1 MKCIYCGSEDVIYR
15 KFHHIWE
22 CQDCGESFDPD
33 ERERMTEEIN
43 VFFSYAHDDESFENG
58 AVVVDRLKQLIEE
71 KSGGKIKIWLD
82 TYSIPRNKDWRELIT
97 SGIVES
103 DRFVGFMSRKALRD
117 PGVCRDELGIAVG
130 SRYGIISCVL
140 LEGERTLNPPA
151 EFTERQWIDL
161 SDWKKK
167 RDEGEAEFE
176 RFLNDAADEL
186 IGILRDPETLRFNH
200 EVKKLKESLGI
211 SAVDEM
217 TRIDE
222 LLKFKMTG
230 RGWLEDRIN
239 TWLNDKNG
247 SRVMTLYADPGAGK
261 SLFSAHFQFANPN
274 VIAALACDSR
284 SEEYSQT
291 DKITDRLAY
300 LIALR
305 LPDYRRQLMHILT
318 DKNTLTK
325 TGHDRFNTLIATPLS
340 RVIDGERSAK
350 LIIIDGLDE
359 AKSGALAEF
368 IRSYHDKLKPYIRI
382 LITARPERMLRRQL
396 APSAEFSCTELN
408 LDDYA
413 EMNDADIRQYYEENL
428 EDLLKDRPGCDV
440 FMNRLVEAS
449 SGIFYYAFTILPQLR
464 ESLEKG
470 EPLESMT
477 FPKGLNDLL
486 LKTFLRKF
494 GEPDASGSVEKYN
507 AFVREPLSMVA
518 ASPYALPLKT
528 LQKMQ
533 GWMNARLEDFLRPL
547 ETMLDLSGGFIRL
560 FHKSFTDWLNDSKA
574 SAAFY
579 APQED
584 GIRSL
589 AAACFKAFEQ
599 GTDEMDEY
607 ELANAS
613 RLLRSA
619 GMKKEYEQITDSSE
633 YTSAL
638 KKLAKAYADDRQH
651 ERAAELYLEYARIFK
666 EKCENSGDPDQAHEA
681 VWGNIY
687 ACDALVD
694 MLDYLAAEVAAI
706 AALKIAEKFAKKYP
720 EDPNLQRELCV
731 SYERLGDIAEA
742 RNNYYAAEGYYAKAL
757 EIGKRLAKKY
767 PDDPKMQ
774 RDLSISYNNLGD
786 IAKARNDYNAAE
798 GYYTKALEISEKLAE
813 KYPEDP
819 QMQRDLS
826 VSYNKLGGIAE
837 TRNDYKAV
845 EGYYAKDL
853 EISERLAEKYP
864 EDPQM
869 QRDLSFSYN
878 NLGDIAKARNDYK
891 AAKRYYAKALA
902 IREKLAEKYPEDPQM
917 QRDLSFSY
925 NKLGGIAETRN
936 DYKAAEGYYSKALE
950 IGERFAEKYP
960 DDPGMQRDL
969 SVSYNNLGDIA
980 KARNDY
986 NAAEGYY
993 SKALEIGEK
1002 LAEKYPDD
1010 SQMQRDL
1017 SVSYGRLGGIA
1028 EALNDYKAAEGY
1040 YAKALAIR
1048 EKLAEKYPDDPQMQ
1062 RDLSFSYNNLGN
1074 IAERRNDYKAAEGYY
1089 AKALEI
1095 SEKLAEKYPEDPQM
1109 QRDLSISYNN
1119 LGDIAKARNDY
1130 KAAEGYYAKAL
1141 AIREKLAEKYPED
1154 PQMQRDLSVSYNKL
1168 GGIAETRNDYKA
1180 AEGYY
1185 AKVLEIGKRLA
1196 KKYPED
1202 PNLQRDLSVSYN
1214 KLGGIAET
1222 RNDYKAA
1229 EGYYAKV
1236 LEIGKR
1242 LAKKYPE
1249 DPNLQRDLS
1258 VSYGTLGGI
1267 AETRNDYTVAEGYY
1281 AKALEIGERLAKK
1294 YPEDP
1299 NLQRDLS
1306 VSYNKL
1312 GGIAETRNDYNS
1324 AEGYYAKALEI
1335 GEKLAEKYPDDPQMQ
1350 RDLSV
1355 LYNNLGGIAEAR
1367 NDYKAA
1373 EGYYAKA
1380 LEIRERLAKM
1390 FPGVPMLKDDL
1401 AVSLFKCGTCSA
1413 DGKLSSEQKA
1423 MLRSAAAIW
1432 EELYKQTGYELYAE
1446 RREIAQN
1453 RLNQCSEQGG
1463 KNMEQKKP
1471 GFFAQLREEIRA
1483 YREMRMLIR
1492 MFEIMEKTDRKL
1504 TKVIEEADELI
1515 QSGETDDEE

>member
-43 VFFSYAHDDESFENG
+43 VFFSYAHDDEDFENG

-97 SGIVES
+97 GGIVES

-230 RGWLEDRIN
+230 RGWLENIIN

-305 LPDYRRQLMHILT
+305 LPDYRRQLMYILT
-318 DKNTLTK
+318 DKSTLTK

-428 EDLLKDRPGCDV
+428 EDLLKDRPGRDV
-440 FMNRLVEAS
+440 FMDRLVEAS
-449 SGIFYYAFTILPQLR
+449 SGIFCYAFTILPQLR

-470 EPLESMT
+470 EPLEGMT
-477 FPKGLNDLL
+477 FPKGLNALL

-507 AFVREPLSMVA
+507 EFVREPLSMVA

-533 GWMNARLEDFLRPL
+533 GWTNARLEDFLRPL

-599 GTDEMDEY
+599 GTDEMDTY

-619 GMKKEYEQITDSSE
+619 GMKREYEQLTDSSE

-638 KKLAKAYADDRQH
+638 KELAKAYADDRQH

-666 EKCENSGDPDQAHEA
+666 EKCENSGEPSRAHEA
-681 VWGNIY
+681 VWGSIY
-687 ACDALVD
+687 ACDALRD
-694 MLDYLAAEVAAI
+694 MLDHPAAEVAAN
-706 AALKIAEKFAKKYP
+706 AALEIAEEFAENFP
-720 EDPNLQRELCV
+720 DDPNLQRDLSV
-731 SYERLGDIAEA
+731 SYNKLGDIAKA
-742 RNNYYAAEGYYAKAL
+742 LNDYTAAEGYYAKAL
-757 EIGKRLAKKY
+757 EIG
-767 PDDPKMQ
+767 
-774 RDLSISYNNLGD
+774 
-786 IAKARNDYNAAE
+786 
-798 GYYTKALEISEKLAE
+798 
-813 KYPEDP
+813 
-819 QMQRDLS
+819 
-826 VSYNKLGGIAE
+826 
-837 TRNDYKAV
+837 
-845 EGYYAKDL
+845 
-853 EISERLAEKYP
+853 ERLAEKYP
-864 EDPQM
+864 EDP
-869 QRDLSFSYN
+869 
-878 NLGDIAKARNDYK
+878 NL
-891 AAKRYYAKALA
+891 
-902 IREKLAEKYPEDPQM
+902 
-917 QRDLSFSY
+917 
-925 NKLGGIAETRN
+925 
-936 DYKAAEGYYSKALE
+936 
-950 IGERFAEKYP
+950 
-960 DDPGMQRDL
+960 QRDL
-969 SVSYNNLGDIA
+969 SVSY
-980 KARNDY
+980 
-986 NAAEGYY
+986 E
-993 SKALEIGEK
+993 
-1002 LAEKYPDD
+1002 
-1010 SQMQRDL
+1010 
-1017 SVSYGRLGGIA
+1017 RLGGIA
-1028 EALNDYKAAEGY
+1028 EALNDYKAAQGY
-1040 YAKALAIR
+1040 YAKALGISER
-1048 EKLAEKYPDDPQMQ
+1048 LAEKYPDEPGMQ
-1062 RDLSFSYNNLGN
+1062 RDLSV
-1074 IAERRNDYKAAEGYY
+1074 
-1089 AKALEI
+1089 
-1095 SEKLAEKYPEDPQM
+1095 
-1109 QRDLSISYNN
+1109 SYNN

-1141 AIREKLAEKYPED
+1141 EIGERLAEKYPD
-1154 PQMQRDLSVSYNKL
+1154 
-1168 GGIAETRNDYKA
+1168 
-1180 AEGYY
+1180 
-1185 AKVLEIGKRLA
+1185 
-1196 KKYPED
+1196 D
-1202 PNLQRDLSVSYN
+1202 PNLQRDLSS
-1214 KLGGIAET
+1214 
-1222 RNDYKAA
+1222 
-1229 EGYYAKV
+1229 
-1236 LEIGKR
+1236 
-1242 LAKKYPE
+1242 
-1249 DPNLQRDLS
+1249 
-1258 VSYGTLGGI
+1258 
-1267 AETRNDYTVAEGYY
+1267 
-1281 AKALEIGERLAKK
+1281 
-1294 YPEDP
+1294 
-1299 NLQRDLS
+1299 
-1306 VSYNKL
+1306 
-1312 GGIAETRNDYNS
+1312 
-1324 AEGYYAKALEI
+1324 
-1335 GEKLAEKYPDDPQMQ
+1335 
-1350 RDLSV
+1350 
-1355 LYNNLGGIAEAR
+1355 LYNDLGDIAEAR

-1380 LEIRERLAKM
+1380 LEIGERLAEKYPEDPQMQCDLSVSYERLGNIAKARNDYKAAEGYYAKTLEICEKLAEKYPEDPQMQRNLSVSYERLGDIAETRNDYKAAEGYYSKALEIREKLAEKYPEDPQMQRNLSVSYDRLGDIAKARNDYYAAEGYYAKALEIGERLAEKYPDDPNLQRDLSVSYNKLGDIAEIRNDYKAAEGYYAKSLEIFEKLVEKYPDDPKMQRDLSVSYERLGYIAEVRNDYKAAEGYYAKDLEIRERLAEKYPEDPNLQSDLSVSYNKLGGIAKARNDYKTAEGYYSNDLEISEKLAEKYPGDPQMQRDLSVSYEKLGDIAKARNDYRAAEGYYAKSLEIRERLAEKYPDDPNLQRDLGVSYNKLGDIAKAQNDYKAAEGYYSNDLEIGERLAEKYPDDPNLQRDLSVSYNKLGDIAKARNDYKAAEGYYAKTLEISERLAKM

-1401 AVSLFKCGTCSA
+1401 ALSLFNCGTCSA
-1413 DGKLSSEQKA
+1413 DGELSSEQKA

-1432 EELYKQTGYELYAE
+1432 EELYKQTGYKLYAE
-1446 RREIAQN
+1446 RRELVQKLLN
-1453 RLNQCSEQGG
+1453 RCSE
-1463 KNMEQKKP
+1463 
-1471 GFFAQLREEIRA
+1471 
-1483 YREMRMLIR
+1483 
-1492 MFEIMEKTDRKL
+1492 
-1504 TKVIEEADELI
+1504 
-1515 QSGETDDEE
+1515 

>member
-43 VFFSYAHDDESFENG
+43 VFFSYAHDDKNSENG

-97 SGIVES
+97 GGIVES

-230 RGWLEDRIN
+230 RGWLENIIN

-305 LPDYRRQLMHILT
+305 LPDYRRQLMYILT
-318 DKNTLTK
+318 DKSTLAK

-368 IRSYHDKLKPYIRI
+368 IRSYHDKLKTYIRI

-413 EMNDADIRQYYEENL
+413 ETNDADIRQYYEENL
-428 EDLLKDRPGCDV
+428 EDLLKDRPGRDI

-464 ESLEKG
+464 ESLENG
-470 EPLESMT
+470 EPLEGMT
-477 FPKGLNDLL
+477 FPKGLNALL
-486 LKTFLRKF
+486 LETFLRKF

-533 GWMNARLEDFLRPL
+533 GWTNARLEDFLRPL

-560 FHKSFTDWLNDSKA
+560 FHKSFTDWLNDSEA

-599 GTDEMDEY
+599 GADEMDTY

-619 GMKKEYEQITDSSE
+619 GMKKEYEQLTDSSE

-666 EKCENSGDPDQAHEA
+666 EKCENSGNPDHAHEA

-687 ACDALVD
+687 ACDALRA
-694 MLDYLAAEVAAI
+694 MLDYSAAKVAAI
-706 AALKIAEKFAKKYP
+706 AALKIAEKLAEKFP
-720 EDPNLQRELCV
+720 DDLNLQRDLSTLYERIGDFNKLDKTTFMLNCV
-731 SYERLGDIAEA
+731 SAKIVAGMFPDDPQMQRDLGVSYSKLGDIAIALNDYTAAERYYAKALAISEKLAENCPDDPQMQLDLSVPYNNLGDIAEA
-742 RNNYYAAEGYYAKAL
+742 RNDYSAAEGYYSKAL
-757 EIGKRLAKKY
+757 EIR
-767 PDDPKMQ
+767 
-774 RDLSISYNNLGD
+774 
-786 IAKARNDYNAAE
+786 
-798 GYYTKALEISEKLAE
+798 
-813 KYPEDP
+813 
-819 QMQRDLS
+819 
-826 VSYNKLGGIAE
+826 
-837 TRNDYKAV
+837 
-845 EGYYAKDL
+845 
-853 EISERLAEKYP
+853 ERLAEKYP
-864 EDPQM
+864 EDPQL
-869 QRDLSFSYN
+869 QHYLSVPYN
-878 NLGDIAKARNDYK
+878 NLGDIAEA
-891 AAKRYYAKALA
+891 
-902 IREKLAEKYPEDPQM
+902 
-917 QRDLSFSY
+917 
-925 NKLGGIAETRN
+925 RN
-936 DYKAAEGYYSKALE
+936 DYKAAEGYCSKALVVR
-950 IGERFAEKYP
+950 ERRAEKYP

-969 SVSYNNLGDIA
+969 S
-980 KARNDY
+980 
-986 NAAEGYY
+986 
-993 SKALEIGEK
+993 
-1002 LAEKYPDD
+1002 
-1010 SQMQRDL
+1010 
-1017 SVSYGRLGGIA
+1017 
-1028 EALNDYKAAEGY
+1028 
-1040 YAKALAIR
+1040 
-1048 EKLAEKYPDDPQMQ
+1048 
-1062 RDLSFSYNNLGN
+1062 
-1074 IAERRNDYKAAEGYY
+1074 
-1089 AKALEI
+1089 
-1095 SEKLAEKYPEDPQM
+1095 
-1109 QRDLSISYNN
+1109 ISYNK
-1119 LGDIAKARNDY
+1119 LGDVAKARNDY
-1130 KAAEGYYAKAL
+1130 KAAEGYYAKDL
-1141 AIREKLAEKYPED
+1141 AISEKLAEKYPD
-1154 PQMQRDLSVSYNKL
+1154 
-1168 GGIAETRNDYKA
+1168 
-1180 AEGYY
+1180 
-1185 AKVLEIGKRLA
+1185 
-1196 KKYPED
+1196 D
-1202 PNLQRDLSVSYN
+1202 PNLQRDLSVPYN
-1214 KLGGIAET
+1214 NLGDIAKAL
-1222 RNDYKAA
+1222 NDYTAA
-1229 EGYYAKV
+1229 EGYYAKAF
-1236 LEIGKR
+1236 EISER
-1242 LAKKYPE
+1242 LAEKYPD
-1249 DPNLQRDLS
+1249 DPNLQYDRG
-1258 VSYGTLGGI
+1258 VSYNDLGNI
-1267 AETRNDYTVAEGYY
+1267 AKARNDY
-1281 AKALEIGERLAKK
+1281 K
-1294 YPEDP
+1294 
-1299 NLQRDLS
+1299 
-1306 VSYNKL
+1306 
-1312 GGIAETRNDYNS
+1312 S

-1335 GEKLAEKYPDDPQMQ
+1335 FEKLVEKCPDDPEMQRELSISYNHLGDNAAAQKNHNAAEGYYAKALEIRERLAEKYPDDPNLQ
-1350 RDLSV
+1350 RNRSASYQRLA
-1355 LYNNLGGIAEAR
+1355 GIAETR

-1380 LEIRERLAKM
+1380 LEIRERLAEN
-1390 FPGVPMLKDDL
+1390 FPQVPMLKDDL

-1432 EELYKQTGYELYAE
+1432 EELYKQTGYVGYT
-1446 RREIAQN
+1446 
-1453 RLNQCSEQGG
+1453 
-1463 KNMEQKKP
+1463 
-1471 GFFAQLREEIRA
+1471 LRIMCCRSI
-1483 YREMRMLIR
+1483 LIKS
-1492 MFEIMEKTDRKL
+1492 M
-1504 TKVIEEADELI
+1504 
-1515 QSGETDDEE
+1515 Q

>member
-22 CQDCGESFDPD
+22 CQNCGESFDPD

-43 VFFSYAHDDESFENG
+43 VFFSYAHDDKNSENG

-71 KSGGKIKIWLD
+71 KSDRKIKIWLD

-97 SGIVES
+97 GGIVES

-230 RGWLEDRIN
+230 RGWLENIIN

-318 DKNTLTK
+318 DKSTLAK

-413 EMNDADIRQYYEENL
+413 ETNDADIRQYYEENL
-428 EDLLKDRPGCDV
+428 EDLLKDRPGRDI

-477 FPKGLNDLL
+477 FPKGLNALL
-486 LKTFLRKF
+486 LETFLRKF

-533 GWMNARLEDFLRPL
+533 GWTNARLEDFLRSL

-560 FHKSFTDWLNDSKA
+560 FHKSFTDWLNDSEA

-599 GTDEMDEY
+599 GADEMDTY

-619 GMKKEYEQITDSSE
+619 GMKKEYEQLTDSSE

-687 ACDALVD
+687 ACDALRA
-694 MLDYLAAEVAAI
+694 MLDYSAAEVAAN
-706 AALKIAEKFAKKYP
+706 A
-720 EDPNLQRELCV
+720 
-731 SYERLGDIAEA
+731 
-742 RNNYYAAEGYYAKAL
+742 AL
-757 EIGKRLAKKY
+757 EIA
-767 PDDPKMQ
+767 
-774 RDLSISYNNLGD
+774 
-786 IAKARNDYNAAE
+786 
-798 GYYTKALEISEKLAE
+798 EKLAE
-813 KYPEDP
+813 KFPGDQ

-826 VSYNKLGGIAE
+826 ASYNK
-837 TRNDYKAV
+837 
-845 EGYYAKDL
+845 
-853 EISERLAEKYP
+853 
-864 EDPQM
+864 
-869 QRDLSFSYN
+869 
-878 NLGDIAKARNDYK
+878 
-891 AAKRYYAKALA
+891 
-902 IREKLAEKYPEDPQM
+902 
-917 QRDLSFSY
+917 
-925 NKLGGIAETRN
+925 
-936 DYKAAEGYYSKALE
+936 
-950 IGERFAEKYP
+950 
-960 DDPGMQRDL
+960 
-969 SVSYNNLGDIA
+969 
-980 KARNDY
+980 
-986 NAAEGYY
+986 
-993 SKALEIGEK
+993 
-1002 LAEKYPDD
+1002 
-1010 SQMQRDL
+1010 
-1017 SVSYGRLGGIA
+1017 
-1028 EALNDYKAAEGY
+1028 
-1040 YAKALAIR
+1040 
-1048 EKLAEKYPDDPQMQ
+1048 
-1062 RDLSFSYNNLGN
+1062 
-1074 IAERRNDYKAAEGYY
+1074 
-1089 AKALEI
+1089 
-1095 SEKLAEKYPEDPQM
+1095 
-1109 QRDLSISYNN
+1109 

-1141 AIREKLAEKYPED
+1141 EIGERLAEKYPDDPKMQRDLSVSYDNLGGIAKARNDYRAAEGYYAKALEIGERLTEKYPDDPQMQRDLSVSYNNLGGIAKARNDYKAAEGYYAKALEIRERLAEKYPDDPQMQRDLSISYNNFGDIAKAQKKHKAAKEYYLKAIGISRKLAGKFPDDPKMQRDMSVSYDRLGDIAEARNDYKAAEGYYTKDLAISERLAEKYPDD

-1168 GGIAETRNDYKA
+1168 GGIAEARNDYKA

-1185 AKVLEIGKRLA
+1185 AKTLEI
-1196 KKYPED
+1196 D
-1202 PNLQRDLSVSYN
+1202 
-1214 KLGGIAET
+1214 
-1222 RNDYKAA
+1222 
-1229 EGYYAKV
+1229 
-1236 LEIGKR
+1236 
-1242 LAKKYPE
+1242 
-1249 DPNLQRDLS
+1249 
-1258 VSYGTLGGI
+1258 
-1267 AETRNDYTVAEGYY
+1267 
-1281 AKALEIGERLAKK
+1281 ER
-1294 YPEDP
+1294 
-1299 NLQRDLS
+1299 
-1306 VSYNKL
+1306 
-1312 GGIAETRNDYNS
+1312 
-1324 AEGYYAKALEI
+1324 
-1335 GEKLAEKYPDDPQMQ
+1335 LAEKYPDDPQMQ
-1350 RDLSV
+1350 RGLSV
-1355 LYNNLGGIAEAR
+1355 QYGNLGDIAKAWNDYKAAEGYYSKALEISKRLAKKYPDDPNLQRDLGVSYDNLGGIAEAR

-1380 LEIRERLAKM
+1380 LEIFEKLAEKYPDDPNLQRDLSVSYNNLGGIAKALSDYKAAEGYYAKALEICEKLAEKYPDDPNLQRDLSISYETVSYTQDPRNDFKASEGYYAKALEIRERLAEKYPDDPNLQRDLSILYKNLGDIAEAM
-1390 FPGVPMLKDDL
+1390 NDYKAAEGYYSKALEISKRLAEKYPDDPQMQRDLGVSYNKLGDIAIALNDYTAAEGYYAKALEISKRLAEKYPDDPNLQRDLGVSYNKLGVIAEAMNDYKAAEGYYAKALEISKRLAEKYPDDPQMQRDLSVSYNKLGDVAKARNDYKAAEGYYAKALEISKRLAEKYPDDPQMQRDLSVSYERLGDIAKALNDYTAAEGYYAKALEIREKLAEKYPGVPMLKDDL
-1401 AVSLFKCGTCSA
+1401 AVSLFRCGTCSA

-1423 MLRSAAAIW
+1423 MLRDAAAIW
-1432 EELYKQTGYELYAE
+1432 EELYEQTGYELYAE
-1446 RREIAQN
+1446 RRKLAQN
-1453 RLNQCSEQGG
+1453 RLNQCSE
-1463 KNMEQKKP
+1463 
-1471 GFFAQLREEIRA
+1471 
-1483 YREMRMLIR
+1483 
-1492 MFEIMEKTDRKL
+1492 
-1504 TKVIEEADELI
+1504 
-1515 QSGETDDEE
+1515 

>member
-22 CQDCGESFDPD
+22 CQNCGESFDPD

-43 VFFSYAHDDESFENG
+43 VFFSYAHDDKNSENG

-97 SGIVES
+97 GGIVES

-167 RDEGEAEFE
+167 RDEGKAEFE

-318 DKNTLTK
+318 DKNTLAK

-428 EDLLKDRPGCDV
+428 EDLLKDRTGCDI

-470 EPLESMT
+470 EPLEGMT
-477 FPKGLNDLL
+477 FPKGLNALL

-533 GWMNARLEDFLRPL
+533 GWTNARLEDFLRPL

-579 APQED
+579 APKED

-599 GTDEMDEY
+599 GADEMDTY

-619 GMKKEYEQITDSSE
+619 GMKKEYEQLTDSSE

-694 MLDYLAAEVAAI
+694 MLDYTAAEVAAN
-706 AALKIAEKFAKKYP
+706 AALRISEKFAEKYP
-720 EDPNLQRELCV
+720 EDPNL
-731 SYERLGDIAEA
+731 
-742 RNNYYAAEGYYAKAL
+742 
-757 EIGKRLAKKY
+757 
-767 PDDPKMQ
+767 
-774 RDLSISYNNLGD
+774 
-786 IAKARNDYNAAE
+786 
-798 GYYTKALEISEKLAE
+798 
-813 KYPEDP
+813 
-819 QMQRDLS
+819 
-826 VSYNKLGGIAE
+826 
-837 TRNDYKAV
+837 
-845 EGYYAKDL
+845 
-853 EISERLAEKYP
+853 
-864 EDPQM
+864 
-869 QRDLSFSYN
+869 
-878 NLGDIAKARNDYK
+878 
-891 AAKRYYAKALA
+891 
-902 IREKLAEKYPEDPQM
+902 
-917 QRDLSFSY
+917 
-925 NKLGGIAETRN
+925 
-936 DYKAAEGYYSKALE
+936 
-950 IGERFAEKYP
+950 
-960 DDPGMQRDL
+960 QRDL

-986 NAAEGYY
+986 NAAEGYHAKALEIGERLAEKY
-993 SKALEIGEK
+993 PDDPKMQRDLSVSYERLGGIAEARNDYNAAEGYYAKALEIGEK

-1010 SQMQRDL
+1010 PKMQRDL
-1017 SVSYGRLGGIA
+1017 SVSYERLGGIA
-1028 EALNDYKAAEGY
+1028 EARNDYNAAEGYYAKALEIDERLAEKYPDDPNLQRDLSISYNKLGDVAKARNDYKAAEGY
-1040 YAKALAIR
+1040 YAKALEISER
-1048 EKLAEKYPDDPQMQ
+1048 LAENYPDDPKMQ
-1062 RDLSFSYNNLGN
+1062 RDLSVSYNKLGDV
-1074 IAERRNDYKAAEGYY
+1074 AKARNDYKAAEGYY

-1109 QRDLSISYNN
+1109 QRDLSVSYERLGDIAETRNDYKAAEGYYSKALEIREKLAEKYPDDPNLQRDLSVSYNK

-1141 AIREKLAEKYPED
+1141 EISEKLAEKYPDDPNLQRDLSVSYNKLGDIAEARNDYKAAEVYYSKALEIREKLAEKYPED
-1154 PQMQRDLSVSYNKL
+1154 PQMQRDLSASYNKL
-1168 GGIAETRNDYKA
+1168 GGIAEALNDYNA
-1180 AEGYY
+1180 
-1185 AKVLEIGKRLA
+1185 
-1196 KKYPED
+1196 
-1202 PNLQRDLSVSYN
+1202 
-1214 KLGGIAET
+1214 
-1222 RNDYKAA
+1222 
-1229 EGYYAKV
+1229 
-1236 LEIGKR
+1236 
-1242 LAKKYPE
+1242 
-1249 DPNLQRDLS
+1249 
-1258 VSYGTLGGI
+1258 
-1267 AETRNDYTVAEGYY
+1267 AEGYY
-1281 AKALEIGERLAKK
+1281 AKALEIGERLAEK

-1299 NLQRDLS
+1299 KMQCDLS

-1312 GGIAETRNDYNS
+1312 GDIAEALNDYNA
-1324 AEGYYAKALEI
+1324 AEGYYAKTLEI
-1335 GEKLAEKYPDDPQMQ
+1335 CEKLAEKYPDDPNLQS
-1350 RDLSV
+1350 DLS
-1355 LYNNLGGIAEAR
+1355 LSYERLGDIAEAL
-1367 NDYKAA
+1367 NDYRTA
-1373 EGYYAKA
+1373 ERHYAKA
-1380 LEIRERLAKM
+1380 LEICERLAEN
-1390 FPGVPMLKDDL
+1390 FPEVPMLKDDL
-1401 AVSLFKCGTCSA
+1401 ALSLFKCGTCSA

-1446 RREIAQN
+1446 RRESAQN
-1453 RLNQCSEQGG
+1453 RLNQCSE
-1463 KNMEQKKP
+1463 
-1471 GFFAQLREEIRA
+1471 
-1483 YREMRMLIR
+1483 
-1492 MFEIMEKTDRKL
+1492 
-1504 TKVIEEADELI
+1504 
-1515 QSGETDDEE
+1515 

>member
-43 VFFSYAHDDESFENG
+43 VFFSYAHDDEDFENG

-97 SGIVES
+97 GGIVES

-230 RGWLEDRIN
+230 RGWLENIIN

-318 DKNTLTK
+318 DKNTLAK

-359 AKSGALAEF
+359 AKSGALAGF

-428 EDLLKDRPGCDV
+428 EDLLKDRTGCDI

-470 EPLESMT
+470 EPLEDMT
-477 FPKGLNDLL
+477 FPKGLNALL

-533 GWMNARLEDFLRPL
+533 GWTNARLEDFLRPL

-560 FHKSFTDWLNDSKA
+560 FHKSFTDWLNDSEA

-599 GTDEMDEY
+599 GTDEMDTY

-619 GMKKEYEQITDSSE
+619 GMKKEYEQLTDSSE

-666 EKCENSGDPDQAHEA
+666 EKCENSGDPDQANEA

-687 ACDALVD
+687 ACDALRA
-694 MLDYLAAEVAAI
+694 MLDYSAAEVAAN
-706 AALKIAEKFAKKYP
+706 AALRIAEKFAKKYP
-720 EDPNLQRELCV
+720 
-731 SYERLGDIAEA
+731 
-742 RNNYYAAEGYYAKAL
+742 
-757 EIGKRLAKKY
+757 
-767 PDDPKMQ
+767 DDPQMQ
-774 RDLSISYNNLGD
+774 RDLSVSYERLGD

-798 GYYTKALEISEKLAE
+798 VYHAKALEISEKLAE
-813 KYPEDP
+813 KYPEDLDF
-819 QMQRDLS
+819 QRDLS
-826 VSYNKLGGIAE
+826 VSYERLGYIAKALK
-837 TRNDYKAV
+837 DYNAA
-845 EGYYAKDL
+845 EGYYAKAL
-853 EISERLAEKYP
+853 EIGEKLAEKYP
-864 EDPQM
+864 DDPRLRHDLSVSYSDLGNIAEARNDYRAAEGYYAKTLEIFEKLAEKYPDDPNL
-869 QRDLSFSYN
+869 QRDLSTSYEE
-878 NLGDIAKARNDYK
+878 LGDIAKARNDYR
-891 AAKRYYAKALA
+891 ATEWYYAKALT
-902 IREKLAEKYPEDPQM
+902 IREKLAEKYPDDPKM
-917 QRDLSFSY
+917 QRDCSVSNGELGDIATARNEYRMAEGYYAKALEICERLAEKYPDDPKIQCNLSVSY
-925 NKLGGIAETRN
+925 SSLGNIAEARNNYRAAEGYYAKALEIRERLAEKYPDDPKTQRDLGVSHNKLGGIAEARNDYKAAEGYYAKDLEICERLAEKYPDDPKMQRDLSVSYNNLGGIAERRN

-950 IGERFAEKYP
+950 I
-960 DDPGMQRDL
+960 
-969 SVSYNNLGDIA
+969 S
-980 KARNDY
+980 
-986 NAAEGYY
+986 
-993 SKALEIGEK
+993 EK

-1010 SQMQRDL
+1010 PKMQRDL
-1017 SVSYGRLGGIA
+1017 SVSYERLGGIA
-1028 EALNDYKAAEGY
+1028 KARNDYKAAEGYYAKALAIRERLAEKFPDDPNLQRDLSISYNNLGGIAERRNDYKAAEGY

-1062 RDLSFSYNNLGN
+1062 RDLSVLYNN
-1074 IAERRNDYKAAEGYY
+1074 
-1089 AKALEI
+1089 
-1095 SEKLAEKYPEDPQM
+1095 
-1109 QRDLSISYNN
+1109 
-1119 LGDIAKARNDY
+1119 
-1130 KAAEGYYAKAL
+1130 
-1141 AIREKLAEKYPED
+1141 
-1154 PQMQRDLSVSYNKL
+1154 L
-1168 GGIAETRNDYKA
+1168 GGIAEALNDYKA

-1196 KKYPED
+1196 KKYPDD
-1202 PNLQRDLSVSYN
+1202 PNLQRGLSVSYN
-1214 KLGGIAET
+1214 NLGDIAKE
-1222 RNDYKAA
+1222 RNDYNA
-1229 EGYYAKV
+1229 
-1236 LEIGKR
+1236 
-1242 LAKKYPE
+1242 
-1249 DPNLQRDLS
+1249 
-1258 VSYGTLGGI
+1258 
-1267 AETRNDYTVAEGYY
+1267 AEGYY
-1281 AKALEIGERLAKK
+1281 AKALEIRER
-1294 YPEDP
+1294 
-1299 NLQRDLS
+1299 
-1306 VSYNKL
+1306 
-1312 GGIAETRNDYNS
+1312 
-1324 AEGYYAKALEI
+1324 
-1335 GEKLAEKYPDDPQMQ
+1335 LAEKYPDDPQMQ

-1355 LYNNLGGIAEAR
+1355 SYERLGGIAEAR

-1380 LEIRERLAKM
+1380 LEISKRLAEKYPDDPQMQRELCVPYERLGDIAEALNDYKAAEVYYAKALEIREKLAEKYSED
-1390 FPGVPMLKDDL
+1390 PNLQRDRSASYQRLAGIAETRNDYKAAEVYYAKALEISKRLAEKYPEVPMLKDDL
-1401 AVSLFKCGTCSA
+1401 AVSLFRCGTCSA
-1413 DGKLSSEQKA
+1413 DGKFSPEQKA

-1446 RREIAQN
+1446 RRELAQKLLN
-1453 RLNQCSEQGG
+1453 RCSE
-1463 KNMEQKKP
+1463 
-1471 GFFAQLREEIRA
+1471 
-1483 YREMRMLIR
+1483 
-1492 MFEIMEKTDRKL
+1492 
-1504 TKVIEEADELI
+1504 
-1515 QSGETDDEE
+1515 

>member
-43 VFFSYAHDDESFENG
+43 VFFSYAHDDEDFENG

-97 SGIVES
+97 GGIVES

-230 RGWLEDRIN
+230 RGWLENIIN

-359 AKSGALAEF
+359 AKSGALAGF
-368 IRSYHDKLKPYIRI
+368 IRSYHDKLKTYIRI

-428 EDLLKDRPGCDV
+428 EDLLKDRPGRDV
-440 FMNRLVEAS
+440 FMDRLVEAS
-449 SGIFYYAFTILPQLR
+449 SGIFCYAFTILPQLR

-470 EPLESMT
+470 EPLEGMT
-477 FPKGLNDLL
+477 FPKGLNALL

-533 GWMNARLEDFLRPL
+533 GWTNARLEDFLRSL

-560 FHKSFTDWLNDSKA
+560 FHKSFTDWLNDSEA

-599 GTDEMDEY
+599 GADEMDTY

-613 RLLRSA
+613 RLLRSS
-619 GMKKEYEQITDSSE
+619 GMKKEYEQLTDSSE

-638 KKLAKAYADDRQH
+638 ENLARAYADDRQH

-666 EKCENSGDPDQAHEA
+666 EKCENGGDPDQAHEA
-681 VWGNIY
+681 VWGSIY

-694 MLDYLAAEVAAI
+694 MLDYTAAEVAAN
-706 AALKIAEKFAKKYP
+706 AALEIAEKFAKKFP
-720 EDPNLQRELCV
+720 HDLQ
-731 SYERLGDIAEA
+731 
-742 RNNYYAAEGYYAKAL
+742 
-757 EIGKRLAKKY
+757 
-767 PDDPKMQ
+767 MQ
-774 RDLSISYNNLGD
+774 RGLSVSYNNLGD
-786 IAKARNDYNAAE
+786 IAKA
-798 GYYTKALEISEKLAE
+798 
-813 KYPEDP
+813 
-819 QMQRDLS
+819 
-826 VSYNKLGGIAE
+826 
-837 TRNDYKAV
+837 
-845 EGYYAKDL
+845 
-853 EISERLAEKYP
+853 
-864 EDPQM
+864 
-869 QRDLSFSYN
+869 
-878 NLGDIAKARNDYK
+878 
-891 AAKRYYAKALA
+891 
-902 IREKLAEKYPEDPQM
+902 
-917 QRDLSFSY
+917 
-925 NKLGGIAETRN
+925 RN

-950 IGERFAEKYP
+950 IGERLAEKYPDDPNLQRDLSVSYNKLGGIAEARNDYNAAEGYYAKALEIREKLAEKYP

-980 KARNDY
+980 KA
-986 NAAEGYY
+986 
-993 SKALEIGEK
+993 L
-1002 LAEKYPDD
+1002 
-1010 SQMQRDL
+1010 
-1017 SVSYGRLGGIA
+1017 
-1028 EALNDYKAAEGY
+1028 
-1040 YAKALAIR
+1040 
-1048 EKLAEKYPDDPQMQ
+1048 
-1062 RDLSFSYNNLGN
+1062 
-1074 IAERRNDYKAAEGYY
+1074 NDYKAAEGYY

-1095 SEKLAEKYPEDPQM
+1095 GERLAEKYPEDPQM
-1109 QRDLSISYNN
+1109 QRDLSVSYER
-1119 LGDIAKARNDY
+1119 LGGIAEARNDY
-1130 KAAEGYYAKAL
+1130 NAAEGYYAKAL
-1141 AIREKLAEKYPED
+1141 EIGEKLAEKYPED

-1185 AKVLEIGKRLA
+1185 AKALEIGERLA
-1196 KKYPED
+1196 EKYPEDPNLQRDLSVSHGTLGGIAKARNNYNAAEGYYAKDLEISEKLAEKYPDDPQMQRGLCVSYNKLGGIAETRNDYNAAEGYHAKALEIGERLAEKYPED

-1214 KLGGIAET
+1214 NLGDIAKAL
-1222 RNDYKAA
+1222 NDYKAA
-1229 EGYYAKV
+1229 EGYYAKALV
-1236 LEIGKR
+1236 VRER
-1242 LAKKYPE
+1242 LAEKYPE
-1249 DPNLQRDLS
+1249 D
-1258 VSYGTLGGI
+1258 
-1267 AETRNDYTVAEGYY
+1267 A
-1281 AKALEIGERLAKK
+1281 
-1294 YPEDP
+1294 

-1306 VSYNKL
+1306 VSYN
-1312 GGIAETRNDYNS
+1312 
-1324 AEGYYAKALEI
+1324 
-1335 GEKLAEKYPDDPQMQ
+1335 
-1350 RDLSV
+1350 
-1355 LYNNLGGIAEAR
+1355 NLGDIAKAR

-1380 LEIRERLAKM
+1380 LEIRERLAEKYPDDPQM
-1390 FPGVPMLKDDL
+1390 QRGLTVQYGNLGDIAKARNDYKAAEGYYAKALEISERLAEKYPDDPNLQRDMSVSYNNLGDIAEALNDYKAAEGDYAKALEIRERLAENFLGVPMLKDDL

-1423 MLRSAAAIW
+1423 MLRDAAAIW

-1446 RREIAQN
+1446 RRESAQN
-1453 RLNQCSEQGG
+1453 RLNQCSE
-1463 KNMEQKKP
+1463 
-1471 GFFAQLREEIRA
+1471 
-1483 YREMRMLIR
+1483 
-1492 MFEIMEKTDRKL
+1492 
-1504 TKVIEEADELI
+1504 
-1515 QSGETDDEE
+1515 

>member
-43 VFFSYAHDDESFENG
+43 VFFSYAHDDEDFENG

-97 SGIVES
+97 GGIVES

-176 RFLNDAADEL
+176 SFLNDAADEL

-230 RGWLEDRIN
+230 RGWLENIIN

-305 LPDYRRQLMHILT
+305 LPDYRRQLMYILT
-318 DKNTLTK
+318 DKSTLTK

-359 AKSGALAEF
+359 AKSGALAGF
-368 IRSYHDKLKPYIRI
+368 IRSYHDKLKTYIRI

-413 EMNDADIRQYYEENL
+413 ETNDVDIRQYYEENL
-428 EDLLKDRPGCDV
+428 EDLLKDRPGRDV

-477 FPKGLNDLL
+477 FPQGLTALL
-486 LKTFLRKF
+486 LETFLRKF

-533 GWMNARLEDFLRPL
+533 GWTNARLEDFLRSL

-560 FHKSFTDWLNDSKA
+560 FHKSFTDWLNDSEA

-579 APQED
+579 APKGD

-599 GTDEMDEY
+599 GTDEMDTY

-619 GMKKEYEQITDSSE
+619 GMKKEYEQLTDSSE

-638 KKLAKAYADDRQH
+638 EKLAKAYADDRQH
-651 ERAAELYLEYARIFK
+651 ERAAELYLEYAQIFK
-666 EKCENSGDPDQAHEA
+666 EKCENSGEPSHAHEA

-687 ACDALVD
+687 ACDVLIN
-694 MLDYLAAEVAAI
+694 MLDYTAAEVAAI
-706 AALKIAEKFAKKYP
+706 ATLKIAEK
-720 EDPNLQRELCV
+720 
-731 SYERLGDIAEA
+731 
-742 RNNYYAAEGYYAKAL
+742 
-757 EIGKRLAKKY
+757 
-767 PDDPKMQ
+767 
-774 RDLSISYNNLGD
+774 
-786 IAKARNDYNAAE
+786 
-798 GYYTKALEISEKLAE
+798 LAE
-813 KYPEDP
+813 KFPDDLNL
-819 QMQRDLS
+819 QRDLS
-826 VSYNKLGGIAE
+826 VSYD
-837 TRNDYKAV
+837 R
-845 EGYYAKDL
+845 
-853 EISERLAEKYP
+853 
-864 EDPQM
+864 
-869 QRDLSFSYN
+869 
-878 NLGDIAKARNDYK
+878 
-891 AAKRYYAKALA
+891 
-902 IREKLAEKYPEDPQM
+902 
-917 QRDLSFSY
+917 
-925 NKLGGIAETRN
+925 
-936 DYKAAEGYYSKALE
+936 
-950 IGERFAEKYP
+950 
-960 DDPGMQRDL
+960 
-969 SVSYNNLGDIA
+969 
-980 KARNDY
+980 
-986 NAAEGYY
+986 
-993 SKALEIGEK
+993 
-1002 LAEKYPDD
+1002 
-1010 SQMQRDL
+1010 
-1017 SVSYGRLGGIA
+1017 
-1028 EALNDYKAAEGY
+1028 
-1040 YAKALAIR
+1040 
-1048 EKLAEKYPDDPQMQ
+1048 
-1062 RDLSFSYNNLGN
+1062 
-1074 IAERRNDYKAAEGYY
+1074 
-1089 AKALEI
+1089 
-1095 SEKLAEKYPEDPQM
+1095 
-1109 QRDLSISYNN
+1109 

-1141 AIREKLAEKYPED
+1141 EISERLAKKYPDD
-1154 PQMQRDLSVSYNKL
+1154 PTLQRDLNVSYNKL
-1168 GGIAETRNDYKA
+1168 GDIAEARNDYKA

-1185 AKVLEIGKRLA
+1185 AKDLAISERLAEKYPDDPQMQRDLSVSYERLGDIAKARNDYSAAEGYYAKALEIREKLA
-1196 KKYPED
+1196 EKYPED

-1214 KLGGIAET
+1214 KLGDIAKALY
-1222 RNDYKAA
+1222 DYKAA
-1229 EGYYAKV
+1229 EEYY
-1236 LEIGKR
+1236 
-1242 LAKKYPE
+1242 
-1249 DPNLQRDLS
+1249 S
-1258 VSYGTLGGI
+1258 
-1267 AETRNDYTVAEGYY
+1267 
-1281 AKALEIGERLAKK
+1281 KALVVRERLAEK

-1306 VSYNKL
+1306 VSYNDL
-1312 GGIAETRNDYNS
+1312 GDIAEARNDYKA
-1324 AEGYYAKALEI
+1324 AEGYYTKALEI
-1335 GEKLAEKYPDDPQMQ
+1335 RERLAEKYPEDPNLQSDLSLSYERLGEIAKARNDYRAAEGDYAKAFEIRERLAEKYPDDPNLQ

-1355 LYNNLGGIAEAR
+1355 SYGNLGGIAKAR

-1380 LEIRERLAKM
+1380 LEIDERLAEKYPEDPNLQRDLSVSYNDLGDIAEARNDYKAAEGYYTKALEIRERLAEKYPEDPNLQSDLSLSYERLGEIAKARNDYRAAEGDYAKA
-1390 FPGVPMLKDDL
+1390 FEIRERLAEKYPDDPNLQRDLSVSYGNLGGIAKARNDYKAAEGYYAKALEIDERLAKKYPGVPMLKDDL
-1401 AVSLFKCGTCSA
+1401 AVSLFRCGTCSA

-1423 MLRSAAAIW
+1423 MLRDAAAIW

-1463 KNMEQKKP
+1463 KNMKQKKP
-1471 GFFAQLREEIRA
+1471 GFFARLREKIRA
-1483 YREMRMLIR
+1483 YREMRKLVRMLK
-1492 MFEIMEKTDRKL
+1492 IMEKTDRKL
-1504 TKVIEEADELI
+1504 TKAIEEADELI

>member
-22 CQDCGESFDPD
+22 CQNCGESFDPD

-43 VFFSYAHDDESFENG
+43 VFFSYAHDDEDFENG

-82 TYSIPRNKDWRELIT
+82 TYSIPRNKNWRELIT
-97 SGIVES
+97 GGIVES

-230 RGWLEDRIN
+230 RGWLENIIN

-318 DKNTLTK
+318 DKSTLTK

-359 AKSGALAEF
+359 AKSGALAGF

-382 LITARPERMLRRQL
+382 LITARPERMLKRQL

-428 EDLLKDRPGCDV
+428 EDLLKDRTGCDV
-440 FMNRLVEAS
+440 FMDRLVEAS
-449 SGIFYYAFTILPQLR
+449 RGIFYYAFTILPQLR

-470 EPLESMT
+470 EPLEGMT
-477 FPKGLNDLL
+477 FPQGLNALL
-486 LKTFLRKF
+486 LETFLRKF

-533 GWMNARLEDFLRPL
+533 GWTNARLEDFLRPL

-599 GTDEMDEY
+599 GADEMDTY

-619 GMKKEYEQITDSSE
+619 GMKKEYEQLTDSSE

-638 KKLAKAYADDRQH
+638 EKLAKAYADDRQH
-651 ERAAELYLEYARIFK
+651 GRAAELYLEYARIFK
-666 EKCENSGDPDQAHEA
+666 EKCENSGNPDHAHEA

-687 ACDALVD
+687 ACDALVA
-694 MLDYLAAEVAAI
+694 MLDYPAAEVAAN
-706 AALKIAEKFAKKYP
+706 AALRIAEKFAKKYP
-720 EDPNLQRELCV
+720 D
-731 SYERLGDIAEA
+731 
-742 RNNYYAAEGYYAKAL
+742 
-757 EIGKRLAKKY
+757 
-767 PDDPKMQ
+767 
-774 RDLSISYNNLGD
+774 
-786 IAKARNDYNAAE
+786 NA
-798 GYYTKALEISEKLAE
+798 
-813 KYPEDP
+813 
-819 QMQRDLS
+819 Q
-826 VSYNKLGGIAE
+826 
-837 TRNDYKAV
+837 
-845 EGYYAKDL
+845 
-853 EISERLAEKYP
+853 
-864 EDPQM
+864 
-869 QRDLSFSYN
+869 
-878 NLGDIAKARNDYK
+878 
-891 AAKRYYAKALA
+891 
-902 IREKLAEKYPEDPQM
+902 
-917 QRDLSFSY
+917 
-925 NKLGGIAETRN
+925 
-936 DYKAAEGYYSKALE
+936 
-950 IGERFAEKYP
+950 
-960 DDPGMQRDL
+960 MQRDL
-969 SVSYNNLGDIA
+969 SVSYNNLGEIA

-986 NAAEGYY
+986 SA
-993 SKALEIGEK
+993 
-1002 LAEKYPDD
+1002 
-1010 SQMQRDL
+1010 
-1017 SVSYGRLGGIA
+1017 
-1028 EALNDYKAAEGY
+1028 
-1040 YAKALAIR
+1040 
-1048 EKLAEKYPDDPQMQ
+1048 
-1062 RDLSFSYNNLGN
+1062 
-1074 IAERRNDYKAAEGYY
+1074 
-1089 AKALEI
+1089 
-1095 SEKLAEKYPEDPQM
+1095 
-1109 QRDLSISYNN
+1109 
-1119 LGDIAKARNDY
+1119 
-1130 KAAEGYYAKAL
+1130 
-1141 AIREKLAEKYPED
+1141 
-1154 PQMQRDLSVSYNKL
+1154 
-1168 GGIAETRNDYKA
+1168 
-1180 AEGYY
+1180 
-1185 AKVLEIGKRLA
+1185 
-1196 KKYPED
+1196 
-1202 PNLQRDLSVSYN
+1202 
-1214 KLGGIAET
+1214 
-1222 RNDYKAA
+1222 
-1229 EGYYAKV
+1229 
-1236 LEIGKR
+1236 
-1242 LAKKYPE
+1242 
-1249 DPNLQRDLS
+1249 
-1258 VSYGTLGGI
+1258 
-1267 AETRNDYTVAEGYY
+1267 
-1281 AKALEIGERLAKK
+1281 
-1294 YPEDP
+1294 
-1299 NLQRDLS
+1299 
-1306 VSYNKL
+1306 
-1312 GGIAETRNDYNS
+1312 

-1335 GEKLAEKYPDDPQMQ
+1335 GEKLAEKYPDDPGMQCDLSVSYNKLGDVAKARNDYKAAEGYYAKALEIGERLAEKYPEDPQMQ

-1355 LYNNLGGIAEAR
+1355 SYEKLGVVAEAR

-1380 LEIRERLAKM
+1380 LEISERLAEKYPEDPHLQRDLGVSYNNLGGIAKARNDYTAAEGYYAKALEISERLAEKYPEDPNLQRDLGVSYEKLGGIAEALNDYTAAEGYYAKALEIRERLAEKYPEDPNLQRDLSVSYNNLGDIAKALNDYTAAEGYYSKALEISKRLAEKYPDDPQM
-1390 FPGVPMLKDDL
+1390 QRDLSILYKNLGDIAKALNDYTAAEGYYSKALEISKRLAEKYPDDPQMQRDLSVSYEKLGGIAKALNDYTAAEGYYSKALEIRERLAEKFPEDPQMQRDLSVSYNKLGGIAKARNDYNAAEGYCAKDLAISEKLAEKYPEDPNLQRELSVSYNNLGGIAKARNDYKSAEGYYAKALEISEKLAEKYPDDPQMQRDLSVSYNKLGDVAKARNDYKAAEGYYAKALEISKRLAEKYPDDPQMQRDLSVSYERLGDIAKALNDYTAAEGYYAKALEIREKLAEKYPGVPMLKDDL
-1401 AVSLFKCGTCSA
+1401 AVSLFRCGTCSA

-1423 MLRSAAAIW
+1423 MLRDAAAIW
-1432 EELYKQTGYELYAE
+1432 EELYEQTGYELYAE
-1446 RREIAQN
+1446 RRKLAQN
-1453 RLNQCSEQGG
+1453 RLNQCSE
-1463 KNMEQKKP
+1463 
-1471 GFFAQLREEIRA
+1471 
-1483 YREMRMLIR
+1483 
-1492 MFEIMEKTDRKL
+1492 
-1504 TKVIEEADELI
+1504 
-1515 QSGETDDEE
+1515 

>member
-43 VFFSYAHDDESFENG
+43 VFFSYAHDDENFENG

-97 SGIVES
+97 GGIVES

-230 RGWLEDRIN
+230 RGWLENIIN

-305 LPDYRRQLMHILT
+305 LPDYRRQLMYILT
-318 DKNTLTK
+318 DKSTLTK

-359 AKSGALAEF
+359 AKSGALAGF

-382 LITARPERMLRRQL
+382 LITARPERMLKRQL

-428 EDLLKDRPGCDV
+428 EDLLKDRPGRDI

-449 SGIFYYAFTILPQLR
+449 RGIFYYAFTILPQLR

-470 EPLESMT
+470 EPLEGMT
-477 FPKGLNDLL
+477 FPQGLNALL

-533 GWMNARLEDFLRPL
+533 GWTNARLEDFLRPL

-560 FHKSFTDWLNDSKA
+560 FHKSFTDWLNDSEA

-599 GTDEMDEY
+599 GADEMDTY

-619 GMKKEYEQITDSSE
+619 GMKKEYEQLTDSSE

-638 KKLAKAYADDRQH
+638 KKLAKAYADDWQH

-666 EKCENSGDPDQAHEA
+666 EKCENSGNPDHAHEA

-687 ACDALVD
+687 ACDALRA
-694 MLDYLAAEVAAI
+694 MLDYSAAKVAAI
-706 AALKIAEKFAKKYP
+706 AALKIAEK
-720 EDPNLQRELCV
+720 L
-731 SYERLGDIAEA
+731 AE
-742 RNNYYAAEGYYAKAL
+742 KF
-757 EIGKRLAKKY
+757 
-767 PDDPKMQ
+767 PDDLNLQ
-774 RDLSISYNNLGD
+774 RDLSTLYERIGD
-786 IAKARNDYNAAE
+786 FNKLDKTTFMLNCVSAKIVAGMFPD
-798 GYYTKALEISEKLAE
+798 
-813 KYPEDP
+813 DP
-819 QMQRDLS
+819 QMQRDLG
-826 VSYNKLGGIAE
+826 VSYSK
-837 TRNDYKAV
+837 
-845 EGYYAKDL
+845 
-853 EISERLAEKYP
+853 
-864 EDPQM
+864 
-869 QRDLSFSYN
+869 
-878 NLGDIAKARNDYK
+878 LGDIAIALNDYT
-891 AAKRYYAKALA
+891 AAERYYAKALA
-902 IREKLAEKYPEDPQM
+902 ISEKLAENCPDDPQM
-917 QRDLSFSY
+917 QLDLSVPY
-925 NKLGGIAETRN
+925 NNLGDIAEARN
-936 DYKAAEGYYSKALE
+936 DYKAAEGYCSKALVVR
-950 IGERFAEKYP
+950 ERRAEKYP

-969 SVSYNNLGDIA
+969 S
-980 KARNDY
+980 
-986 NAAEGYY
+986 
-993 SKALEIGEK
+993 
-1002 LAEKYPDD
+1002 
-1010 SQMQRDL
+1010 
-1017 SVSYGRLGGIA
+1017 
-1028 EALNDYKAAEGY
+1028 
-1040 YAKALAIR
+1040 
-1048 EKLAEKYPDDPQMQ
+1048 
-1062 RDLSFSYNNLGN
+1062 
-1074 IAERRNDYKAAEGYY
+1074 
-1089 AKALEI
+1089 
-1095 SEKLAEKYPEDPQM
+1095 
-1109 QRDLSISYNN
+1109 ISYNK
-1119 LGDIAKARNDY
+1119 LGDVAKARNDY
-1130 KAAEGYYAKAL
+1130 KAAEGYYAKDL
-1141 AIREKLAEKYPED
+1141 AISEKLAEKYPD
-1154 PQMQRDLSVSYNKL
+1154 
-1168 GGIAETRNDYKA
+1168 
-1180 AEGYY
+1180 
-1185 AKVLEIGKRLA
+1185 
-1196 KKYPED
+1196 D
-1202 PNLQRDLSVSYN
+1202 PNLQRDLSVPYN
-1214 KLGGIAET
+1214 NLGDIA
-1222 RNDYKAA
+1222 KA
-1229 EGYYAKV
+1229 
-1236 LEIGKR
+1236 L
-1242 LAKKYPE
+1242 
-1249 DPNLQRDLS
+1249 
-1258 VSYGTLGGI
+1258 
-1267 AETRNDYTVAEGYY
+1267 NDYTAAEGYY
-1281 AKALEIGERLAKK
+1281 AKALEISERLAEK
-1294 YPEDP
+1294 YPDDP
-1299 NLQRDLS
+1299 NLQYDRG
-1306 VSYNKL
+1306 VSYNDL
-1312 GGIAETRNDYNS
+1312 GNIAKARNDYKS

-1335 GEKLAEKYPDDPQMQ
+1335 FEKLVEKCPDDPEMQRELSISYNHLGDNAAAQKNHNAAEGYYAKALEIRERLAEKYPDDPNLQ
-1350 RDLSV
+1350 RNRSASYQRLA
-1355 LYNNLGGIAEAR
+1355 GIAETR

-1380 LEIRERLAKM
+1380 LEIRERLAEN
-1390 FPGVPMLKDDL
+1390 FPQVPMLKDDF

-1432 EELYKQTGYELYAE
+1432 EELYKQTGYVGYT
-1446 RREIAQN
+1446 
-1453 RLNQCSEQGG
+1453 
-1463 KNMEQKKP
+1463 
-1471 GFFAQLREEIRA
+1471 LRIMCCRSI
-1483 YREMRMLIR
+1483 LIKS
-1492 MFEIMEKTDRKL
+1492 M
-1504 TKVIEEADELI
+1504 
-1515 QSGETDDEE
+1515 Q

>member
-22 CQDCGESFDPD
+22 CQNCGESFDPD

-43 VFFSYAHDDESFENG
+43 VFFSYAHDDEDFENG

-97 SGIVES
+97 GGIVES

-211 SAVDEM
+211 SVVDEM

-230 RGWLEDRIN
+230 RGWLENIIN

-305 LPDYRRQLMHILT
+305 LPDYRRQLMYILT
-318 DKNTLTK
+318 DKSTLTK

-340 RVIDGERSAK
+340 RVIDGEHSAK

-359 AKSGALAEF
+359 AKSGALAGF
-368 IRSYHDKLKPYIRI
+368 IRSYHDKLKTYIRI

-413 EMNDADIRQYYEENL
+413 ETNDADIRQYYEENL
-428 EDLLKDRPGCDV
+428 EDLLKDRPGRDT

-477 FPKGLNDLL
+477 FPKGLNALL

-533 GWMNARLEDFLRPL
+533 GWTNARLEDFLRPL

-619 GMKKEYEQITDSSE
+619 GMKKEYEQLTDSSE

-666 EKCENSGDPDQAHEA
+666 EKCENGGDPDQAHEA

-687 ACDALVD
+687 ACRALIN
-694 MLDYLAAEVAAI
+694 MLDYPAAEAAAN
-706 AALKIAEKFAKKYP
+706 AALEIAEEFAENFP
-720 EDPNLQRELCV
+720 DDPNL
-731 SYERLGDIAEA
+731 
-742 RNNYYAAEGYYAKAL
+742 
-757 EIGKRLAKKY
+757 
-767 PDDPKMQ
+767 
-774 RDLSISYNNLGD
+774 
-786 IAKARNDYNAAE
+786 
-798 GYYTKALEISEKLAE
+798 
-813 KYPEDP
+813 
-819 QMQRDLS
+819 
-826 VSYNKLGGIAE
+826 
-837 TRNDYKAV
+837 
-845 EGYYAKDL
+845 
-853 EISERLAEKYP
+853 
-864 EDPQM
+864 
-869 QRDLSFSYN
+869 
-878 NLGDIAKARNDYK
+878 
-891 AAKRYYAKALA
+891 
-902 IREKLAEKYPEDPQM
+902 
-917 QRDLSFSY
+917 
-925 NKLGGIAETRN
+925 
-936 DYKAAEGYYSKALE
+936 
-950 IGERFAEKYP
+950 
-960 DDPGMQRDL
+960 
-969 SVSYNNLGDIA
+969 
-980 KARNDY
+980 
-986 NAAEGYY
+986 
-993 SKALEIGEK
+993 
-1002 LAEKYPDD
+1002 
-1010 SQMQRDL
+1010 QRDL
-1017 SVSYGRLGGIA
+1017 SVSYG
-1028 EALNDYKAAEGY
+1028 
-1040 YAKALAIR
+1040 
-1048 EKLAEKYPDDPQMQ
+1048 
-1062 RDLSFSYNNLGN
+1062 NLGD
-1074 IAERRNDYKAAEGYY
+1074 IAKSRNDYKAAEGYY

-1095 SEKLAEKYPEDPQM
+1095 REKLAEKYPDDPNLQRDLSVSYERLGYIAAARNVYNAAGWYYAKAIEISGRLAEKYPNDPNLQRDQGVSYNKLGDIAKARNDYKAAEGYYAKALEIGERLAEKYPEDPQM

-1119 LGDIAKARNDY
+1119 LGDIAKAQKNHKATKEYYLKAIGISRKLAGKFPDDPKMQRDLSVSYNNLGGIAKALSDY
-1130 KAAEGYYAKAL
+1130 RAAEGYYTKAL
-1141 AIREKLAEKYPED
+1141 EISERLAEKYPED
-1154 PQMQRDLSVSYNKL
+1154 PQMQRDLSVSYN
-1168 GGIAETRNDYKA
+1168 
-1180 AEGYY
+1180 
-1185 AKVLEIGKRLA
+1185 
-1196 KKYPED
+1196 
-1202 PNLQRDLSVSYN
+1202 
-1214 KLGGIAET
+1214 
-1222 RNDYKAA
+1222 
-1229 EGYYAKV
+1229 
-1236 LEIGKR
+1236 
-1242 LAKKYPE
+1242 
-1249 DPNLQRDLS
+1249 
-1258 VSYGTLGGI
+1258 
-1267 AETRNDYTVAEGYY
+1267 
-1281 AKALEIGERLAKK
+1281 
-1294 YPEDP
+1294 
-1299 NLQRDLS
+1299 
-1306 VSYNKL
+1306 
-1312 GGIAETRNDYNS
+1312 
-1324 AEGYYAKALEI
+1324 
-1335 GEKLAEKYPDDPQMQ
+1335 
-1350 RDLSV
+1350 
-1355 LYNNLGGIAEAR
+1355 NLGGIAKAR

-1373 EGYYAKA
+1373 EGYYAKDLA
-1380 LEIRERLAKM
+1380 ISKRLAEKY
-1390 FPGVPMLKDDL
+1390 PEVPMLKDDL

-1432 EELYKQTGYELYAE
+1432 EELYEQTGYELYAE

-1453 RLNQCSEQGG
+1453 RLNQCSE
-1463 KNMEQKKP
+1463 
-1471 GFFAQLREEIRA
+1471 
-1483 YREMRMLIR
+1483 
-1492 MFEIMEKTDRKL
+1492 
-1504 TKVIEEADELI
+1504 
-1515 QSGETDDEE
+1515 

>member
-58 AVVVDRLKQLIEE
+58 AVVVDRLKQLIEG

-82 TYSIPRNKDWRELIT
+82 TYSIPRNKNWRELIT
-97 SGIVES
+97 GGIVES

-230 RGWLEDRIN
+230 RGWLENIIN

-305 LPDYRRQLMHILT
+305 LPDYRRQLMYILT
-318 DKNTLTK
+318 DKSTLTK

-359 AKSGALAEF
+359 AKSGALAGF

-382 LITARPERMLRRQL
+382 LITARPERMLKRQL

-413 EMNDADIRQYYEENL
+413 ETNDADIRQYYEENL
-428 EDLLKDRPGCDV
+428 EDLLKDRPGCDI

-449 SGIFYYAFTILPQLR
+449 SGIFCYAFTILPQLR

-470 EPLESMT
+470 EPLEGMT
-477 FPKGLNDLL
+477 FPQGLNALL
-486 LKTFLRKF
+486 LETFLRKF
-494 GEPDASGSVEKYN
+494 GEPDTSGSVEKYN

-533 GWMNARLEDFLRPL
+533 GWTNARLEDFLRSL

-560 FHKSFTDWLNDSKA
+560 FHKSFTDWLNDSEA

-599 GTDEMDEY
+599 GTDEMDTY

-619 GMKKEYEQITDSSE
+619 GMKKEYEQLTDSSE

-651 ERAAELYLEYARIFK
+651 DRAAELYLEYARIFK
-666 EKCENSGDPDQAHEA
+666 EKCENSGDPDQANEA

-687 ACDALVD
+687 ACDVLIN
-694 MLDYLAAEVAAI
+694 MLDYTAAEAA
-706 AALKIAEKFAKKYP
+706 ANA
-720 EDPNLQRELCV
+720 
-731 SYERLGDIAEA
+731 
-742 RNNYYAAEGYYAKAL
+742 AL
-757 EIGKRLAKKY
+757 EIAEEFAENF
-767 PDDPKMQ
+767 PDDTNLQ
-774 RDLSISYNNLGD
+774 RDLSASYNKLGD
-786 IAKARNDYNAAE
+786 VAKARNDYNAAE
-798 GYYTKALEISEKLAE
+798 GYYAKALEIGERLAEKYPDDPEMQRDLSVSYSRLGDVAKAMNDYKAAEGYYAKALEIFEKLAE
-813 KYPEDP
+813 KYPEAP
-819 QMQRDLS
+819 NLQRDLS
-826 VSYNKLGGIAE
+826 ASYHRLGVIAE
-837 TRNDYKAV
+837 AMNDYKAA
-845 EGYYAKDL
+845 EGYYLKTLA
-853 EISERLAEKYP
+853 ISERLAEKYP
-864 EDPQM
+864 EDLDF
-869 QRDLSFSYN
+869 QRNLSVSYG

-891 AAKRYYAKALA
+891 AAEGDYAKALE
-902 IREKLAEKYPEDPQM
+902 IREKLAEKYPDDPQM
-917 QRDLSFSY
+917 QRGRSISYIDL
-925 NKLGGIAETRN
+925 GDIAKALN

-950 IGERFAEKYP
+950 
-960 DDPGMQRDL
+960 
-969 SVSYNNLGDIA
+969 
-980 KARNDY
+980 
-986 NAAEGYY
+986 
-993 SKALEIGEK
+993 
-1002 LAEKYPDD
+1002 
-1010 SQMQRDL
+1010 
-1017 SVSYGRLGGIA
+1017 
-1028 EALNDYKAAEGY
+1028 
-1040 YAKALAIR
+1040 IR

-1062 RDLSFSYNNLGN
+1062 RDLSVSYG
-1074 IAERRNDYKAAEGYY
+1074 
-1089 AKALEI
+1089 
-1095 SEKLAEKYPEDPQM
+1095 
-1109 QRDLSISYNN
+1109 N

-1141 AIREKLAEKYPED
+1141 EIGERLAEKYPDD
-1154 PQMQRDLSVSYNKL
+1154 PGMQRDLSVSYNKL
-1168 GGIAETRNDYKA
+1168 G
-1180 AEGYY
+1180 
-1185 AKVLEIGKRLA
+1185 V
-1196 KKYPED
+1196 
-1202 PNLQRDLSVSYN
+1202 
-1214 KLGGIAET
+1214 
-1222 RNDYKAA
+1222 
-1229 EGYYAKV
+1229 
-1236 LEIGKR
+1236 
-1242 LAKKYPE
+1242 
-1249 DPNLQRDLS
+1249 
-1258 VSYGTLGGI
+1258 
-1267 AETRNDYTVAEGYY
+1267 
-1281 AKALEIGERLAKK
+1281 
-1294 YPEDP
+1294 
-1299 NLQRDLS
+1299 
-1306 VSYNKL
+1306 
-1312 GGIAETRNDYNS
+1312 
-1324 AEGYYAKALEI
+1324 
-1335 GEKLAEKYPDDPQMQ
+1335 
-1350 RDLSV
+1350 
-1355 LYNNLGGIAEAR
+1355 IAEAM

-1380 LEIRERLAKM
+1380 LEISKRLAEKYPDDPNLQSDLSVPYERLGVIAEAMNDYKAAEGHYAKTLEIREKLAEKY
-1390 FPGVPMLKDDL
+1390 PDDSKLQRDLSVSYEGLADIVEALNDYKSAEGYYSKTLEIREKLAEKYPEVPMLKDDL
-1401 AVSLFKCGTCSA
+1401 ALFLFKCGTCSA
-1413 DGKLSSEQKA
+1413 DGKFSPEQKA

-1446 RREIAQN
+1446 RREDAQN
-1453 RLNQCSEQGG
+1453 RLNQCSE
-1463 KNMEQKKP
+1463 
-1471 GFFAQLREEIRA
+1471 
-1483 YREMRMLIR
+1483 
-1492 MFEIMEKTDRKL
+1492 
-1504 TKVIEEADELI
+1504 
-1515 QSGETDDEE
+1515 

>member
-43 VFFSYAHDDESFENG
+43 VFFSYAHDDENFENG

-97 SGIVES
+97 GGIVES

-230 RGWLEDRIN
+230 RGWLENIIN

-305 LPDYRRQLMHILT
+305 LPDYRRQLMYILT
-318 DKNTLTK
+318 DKSTLTK

-359 AKSGALAEF
+359 AKSGALAGF

-428 EDLLKDRPGCDV
+428 EDLLKDRPGRDV
-440 FMNRLVEAS
+440 FMDRLVEAS
-449 SGIFYYAFTILPQLR
+449 SGIFCYAFTILPQLR

-470 EPLESMT
+470 EPLEGMT
-477 FPKGLNDLL
+477 FPKGLNALL

-533 GWMNARLEDFLRPL
+533 GWMNARLEDFLRSL

-560 FHKSFTDWLNDSKA
+560 FHKSFTDWLNDSEA

-599 GTDEMDEY
+599 GADEMDTY

-619 GMKKEYEQITDSSE
+619 GMKKEYEQLTDSSE

-638 KKLAKAYADDRQH
+638 NKLAKAYAYDRQH
-651 ERAAELYLEYARIFK
+651 DRAAELYLEYARIFK
-666 EKCENSGDPDQAHEA
+666 EKCENSGNPDHAHEA

-687 ACDALVD
+687 ACDALRA
-694 MLDYLAAEVAAI
+694 MLDYSAAKVAAI
-706 AALKIAEKFAKKYP
+706 AALKIAEKLAEKFP
-720 EDPNLQRELCV
+720 DDLNLQRDLSTLYERIGDFNKLDKTTFMLNCV
-731 SYERLGDIAEA
+731 SAKIVAGMFPDDPQMQRDLGVSYSKLGDIAIALNDYTAAERYYAKALAISEKLAENCPDDPQMQLDLSVPYNNLGDIAEA
-742 RNNYYAAEGYYAKAL
+742 RNDYSAAEGYYSKAL
-757 EIGKRLAKKY
+757 EIR
-767 PDDPKMQ
+767 
-774 RDLSISYNNLGD
+774 
-786 IAKARNDYNAAE
+786 
-798 GYYTKALEISEKLAE
+798 
-813 KYPEDP
+813 
-819 QMQRDLS
+819 
-826 VSYNKLGGIAE
+826 
-837 TRNDYKAV
+837 
-845 EGYYAKDL
+845 
-853 EISERLAEKYP
+853 ERLAEKYP
-864 EDPQM
+864 DDPNL
-869 QRDLSFSYN
+869 QRNRSASYQ
-878 NLGDIAKARNDYK
+878 R
-891 AAKRYYAKALA
+891 LA
-902 IREKLAEKYPEDPQM
+902 
-917 QRDLSFSY
+917 
-925 NKLGGIAETRN
+925 GIAETRN
-936 DYKAAEGYYSKALE
+936 DYKAAEGYCSKALVVR
-950 IGERFAEKYP
+950 ERRAEKYP

-969 SVSYNNLGDIA
+969 S
-980 KARNDY
+980 
-986 NAAEGYY
+986 
-993 SKALEIGEK
+993 
-1002 LAEKYPDD
+1002 
-1010 SQMQRDL
+1010 
-1017 SVSYGRLGGIA
+1017 
-1028 EALNDYKAAEGY
+1028 
-1040 YAKALAIR
+1040 
-1048 EKLAEKYPDDPQMQ
+1048 
-1062 RDLSFSYNNLGN
+1062 
-1074 IAERRNDYKAAEGYY
+1074 
-1089 AKALEI
+1089 
-1095 SEKLAEKYPEDPQM
+1095 
-1109 QRDLSISYNN
+1109 ISYNK
-1119 LGDIAKARNDY
+1119 LGDVAKARNDY
-1130 KAAEGYYAKAL
+1130 KAAEGYYAKDL
-1141 AIREKLAEKYPED
+1141 AISEKLAEKYPD
-1154 PQMQRDLSVSYNKL
+1154 
-1168 GGIAETRNDYKA
+1168 
-1180 AEGYY
+1180 
-1185 AKVLEIGKRLA
+1185 
-1196 KKYPED
+1196 D
-1202 PNLQRDLSVSYN
+1202 PNLQRDLSVPYN
-1214 KLGGIAET
+1214 NLGDIAKAL
-1222 RNDYKAA
+1222 NDYK
-1229 EGYYAKV
+1229 
-1236 LEIGKR
+1236 
-1242 LAKKYPE
+1242 
-1249 DPNLQRDLS
+1249 
-1258 VSYGTLGGI
+1258 
-1267 AETRNDYTVAEGYY
+1267 
-1281 AKALEIGERLAKK
+1281 
-1294 YPEDP
+1294 
-1299 NLQRDLS
+1299 
-1306 VSYNKL
+1306 
-1312 GGIAETRNDYNS
+1312 S

-1335 GEKLAEKYPDDPQMQ
+1335 SERLAEKYPDDPNLQYD
-1350 RDLSV
+1350 RGVSYNDLG
-1355 LYNNLGGIAEAR
+1355 NIAKAR
-1367 NDYKAA
+1367 NDYKSAEGYYAKALEIFEKLVEKCPDDPEMQRELSISYNHLGDNAAAQKNHNAA

-1380 LEIRERLAKM
+1380 LEIRERLAEN
-1390 FPGVPMLKDDL
+1390 FPQVPMLKDDL

-1432 EELYKQTGYELYAE
+1432 EELYKQTGYVGYT
-1446 RREIAQN
+1446 
-1453 RLNQCSEQGG
+1453 
-1463 KNMEQKKP
+1463 
-1471 GFFAQLREEIRA
+1471 LRIMCCRSI
-1483 YREMRMLIR
+1483 LIKS
-1492 MFEIMEKTDRKL
+1492 M
-1504 TKVIEEADELI
+1504 
-1515 QSGETDDEE
+1515 Q

>member
-43 VFFSYAHDDESFENG
+43 VFFSYAHDDENFENG

-97 SGIVES
+97 GGIVES

-230 RGWLEDRIN
+230 RGWLENIIN

-305 LPDYRRQLMHILT
+305 LPDYRRQLMYILT
-318 DKNTLTK
+318 DKSTLTK

-359 AKSGALAEF
+359 AKSGALAGF

-382 LITARPERMLRRQL
+382 LITARPERMLKRQL

-428 EDLLKDRPGCDV
+428 EDLLKDRPGRDI

-449 SGIFYYAFTILPQLR
+449 RGIFYYAFTILPQLR

-470 EPLESMT
+470 EPLEGMT
-477 FPKGLNDLL
+477 FPQGLNALL

-533 GWMNARLEDFLRPL
+533 GWTNARLEDFLRPL

-560 FHKSFTDWLNDSKA
+560 FHKSFTDWLNDSEA

-599 GTDEMDEY
+599 GADEMDTY

-619 GMKKEYEQITDSSE
+619 GMKKEYEQLTDSSE

-638 KKLAKAYADDRQH
+638 KKLAKAYADDWQH

-666 EKCENSGDPDQAHEA
+666 EKCENSGNPDHAHEA

-687 ACDALVD
+687 ACDALRA
-694 MLDYLAAEVAAI
+694 MLDYSAAKVAAI
-706 AALKIAEKFAKKYP
+706 AALKIAEKLAEKFP
-720 EDPNLQRELCV
+720 DDLNLQRDLSTLYERIGDFNKLDKTTFMLNCV
-731 SYERLGDIAEA
+731 SAKIVAGMFPDDPQMQRDLGVSYSKLGDIAIALNDYTAAERYYAKALAISEKLAENCPDDPQMQLDLSVPYNNLGDIAEA
-742 RNNYYAAEGYYAKAL
+742 RNDYSAAEGYYSKAL
-757 EIGKRLAKKY
+757 EIR
-767 PDDPKMQ
+767 
-774 RDLSISYNNLGD
+774 
-786 IAKARNDYNAAE
+786 
-798 GYYTKALEISEKLAE
+798 
-813 KYPEDP
+813 
-819 QMQRDLS
+819 
-826 VSYNKLGGIAE
+826 
-837 TRNDYKAV
+837 
-845 EGYYAKDL
+845 
-853 EISERLAEKYP
+853 ERLAEKYP
-864 EDPQM
+864 EDPQL
-869 QRDLSFSYN
+869 QRYLSVPYN
-878 NLGDIAKARNDYK
+878 NLGDIAEA
-891 AAKRYYAKALA
+891 
-902 IREKLAEKYPEDPQM
+902 
-917 QRDLSFSY
+917 
-925 NKLGGIAETRN
+925 RN
-936 DYKAAEGYYSKALE
+936 DYKAAEGYCSKALVVR
-950 IGERFAEKYP
+950 ERRAEKYP

-969 SVSYNNLGDIA
+969 SVPYNNLGDIA
-980 KARNDY
+980 KA
-986 NAAEGYY
+986 
-993 SKALEIGEK
+993 
-1002 LAEKYPDD
+1002 
-1010 SQMQRDL
+1010 
-1017 SVSYGRLGGIA
+1017 
-1028 EALNDYKAAEGY
+1028 LNDYK
-1040 YAKALAIR
+1040 
-1048 EKLAEKYPDDPQMQ
+1048 
-1062 RDLSFSYNNLGN
+1062 S
-1074 IAERRNDYKAAEGYY
+1074 AEGYY

-1095 SEKLAEKYPEDPQM
+1095 SERLAEKYPDDPNLQYD
-1109 QRDLSISYNN
+1109 RGVSYND
-1119 LGDIAKARNDY
+1119 LGNIAKARNDY
-1130 KAAEGYYAKAL
+1130 K
-1141 AIREKLAEKYPED
+1141 
-1154 PQMQRDLSVSYNKL
+1154 
-1168 GGIAETRNDYKA
+1168 
-1180 AEGYY
+1180 
-1185 AKVLEIGKRLA
+1185 
-1196 KKYPED
+1196 
-1202 PNLQRDLSVSYN
+1202 
-1214 KLGGIAET
+1214 
-1222 RNDYKAA
+1222 
-1229 EGYYAKV
+1229 
-1236 LEIGKR
+1236 
-1242 LAKKYPE
+1242 
-1249 DPNLQRDLS
+1249 
-1258 VSYGTLGGI
+1258 
-1267 AETRNDYTVAEGYY
+1267 
-1281 AKALEIGERLAKK
+1281 
-1294 YPEDP
+1294 
-1299 NLQRDLS
+1299 
-1306 VSYNKL
+1306 
-1312 GGIAETRNDYNS
+1312 S

-1335 GEKLAEKYPDDPQMQ
+1335 FEKLVEKCPDDPEMQRELSISYNHLGDNAAAQKNHNAAEGYYAKALEIRERLAEKYPDDPNLQ
-1350 RDLSV
+1350 RNRSASYQRLA
-1355 LYNNLGGIAEAR
+1355 GIAETR

-1380 LEIRERLAKM
+1380 LEIRERLAEN
-1390 FPGVPMLKDDL
+1390 FPQVPMLKDDL

-1432 EELYKQTGYELYAE
+1432 EELYKQTGYVGYT
-1446 RREIAQN
+1446 
-1453 RLNQCSEQGG
+1453 
-1463 KNMEQKKP
+1463 
-1471 GFFAQLREEIRA
+1471 LRIMCCRSI
-1483 YREMRMLIR
+1483 LIKS
-1492 MFEIMEKTDRKL
+1492 M
-1504 TKVIEEADELI
+1504 
-1515 QSGETDDEE
+1515 Q

>member
-22 CQDCGESFDPD
+22 CQNCGESFDPD

-43 VFFSYAHDDESFENG
+43 VFFSYAHDDKNSENG

-71 KSGGKIKIWLD
+71 KSDRKIKIWLD

-140 LEGERTLNPPA
+140 LEGERTLNLPA

-230 RGWLEDRIN
+230 RGWLENIIN

-305 LPDYRRQLMHILT
+305 LPDYRRQLMYILT
-318 DKNTLTK
+318 DKSTLAK

-359 AKSGALAEF
+359 AKSGSLAEF
-368 IRSYHDKLKPYIRI
+368 IRSYHDKLKTYIRI

-428 EDLLKDRPGCDV
+428 EDLLKDRPGRDV
-440 FMNRLVEAS
+440 FMDRLVEAS
-449 SGIFYYAFTILPQLR
+449 SGIFCYAFTILPQLR

-470 EPLESMT
+470 EPLEGMT
-477 FPKGLNDLL
+477 FPKGLNALL

-533 GWMNARLEDFLRPL
+533 GWTNARLEDFLRSL

-560 FHKSFTDWLNDSKA
+560 FHKSFTDWLNDSEA

-599 GTDEMDEY
+599 GTDEMDTY

-619 GMKKEYEQITDSSE
+619 GMKKEYEQLTDSSE

-651 ERAAELYLEYARIFK
+651 DRAAELYLEYARIFK
-666 EKCENSGDPDQAHEA
+666 EKCENSGDPDQANEA

-687 ACDALVD
+687 ACDVLIN
-694 MLDYLAAEVAAI
+694 MLDYTAAEAA
-706 AALKIAEKFAKKYP
+706 ANA
-720 EDPNLQRELCV
+720 
-731 SYERLGDIAEA
+731 
-742 RNNYYAAEGYYAKAL
+742 AL
-757 EIGKRLAKKY
+757 EIAEEFAENF
-767 PDDPKMQ
+767 PDDTNLQ
-774 RDLSISYNNLGD
+774 RDLSASYNKLGD
-786 IAKARNDYNAAE
+786 VAKARNDYNAAE
-798 GYYTKALEISEKLAE
+798 GYYAKALEIGERLAEKYPDDPEMQRDLSVSYSRLGDVAKAMNDYKAAEGYYAKALEIFEKLAE
-813 KYPEDP
+813 KYPEAP
-819 QMQRDLS
+819 NLQRDLS
-826 VSYNKLGGIAE
+826 ASYHRLGVIAE
-837 TRNDYKAV
+837 AMNDYKAA
-845 EGYYAKDL
+845 EGYYLKTLA
-853 EISERLAEKYP
+853 ISERLAEKYP
-864 EDPQM
+864 EDLDF
-869 QRDLSFSYN
+869 QRNLSVSYG

-891 AAKRYYAKALA
+891 AAEGDYAKAL
-902 IREKLAEKYPEDPQM
+902 E
-917 QRDLSFSY
+917 
-925 NKLGGIAETRN
+925 
-936 DYKAAEGYYSKALE
+936 
-950 IGERFAEKYP
+950 
-960 DDPGMQRDL
+960 
-969 SVSYNNLGDIA
+969 
-980 KARNDY
+980 
-986 NAAEGYY
+986 
-993 SKALEIGEK
+993 
-1002 LAEKYPDD
+1002 
-1010 SQMQRDL
+1010 
-1017 SVSYGRLGGIA
+1017 
-1028 EALNDYKAAEGY
+1028 
-1040 YAKALAIR
+1040 IR

-1062 RDLSFSYNNLGN
+1062 RGRSISYIDLGD
-1074 IAERRNDYKAAEGYY
+1074 IAKALNDYKAAEGYY

-1095 SEKLAEKYPEDPQM
+1095 SK
-1109 QRDLSISYNN
+1109 
-1119 LGDIAKARNDY
+1119 
-1130 KAAEGYYAKAL
+1130 
-1141 AIREKLAEKYPED
+1141 
-1154 PQMQRDLSVSYNKL
+1154 
-1168 GGIAETRNDYKA
+1168 
-1180 AEGYY
+1180 
-1185 AKVLEIGKRLA
+1185 
-1196 KKYPED
+1196 
-1202 PNLQRDLSVSYN
+1202 
-1214 KLGGIAET
+1214 
-1222 RNDYKAA
+1222 
-1229 EGYYAKV
+1229 
-1236 LEIGKR
+1236 
-1242 LAKKYPE
+1242 
-1249 DPNLQRDLS
+1249 
-1258 VSYGTLGGI
+1258 
-1267 AETRNDYTVAEGYY
+1267 
-1281 AKALEIGERLAKK
+1281 
-1294 YPEDP
+1294 
-1299 NLQRDLS
+1299 
-1306 VSYNKL
+1306 
-1312 GGIAETRNDYNS
+1312 
-1324 AEGYYAKALEI
+1324 
-1335 GEKLAEKYPDDPQMQ
+1335 
-1350 RDLSV
+1350 
-1355 LYNNLGGIAEAR
+1355 
-1367 NDYKAA
+1367 
-1373 EGYYAKA
+1373 
-1380 LEIRERLAKM
+1380 RLAKM
-1390 FPGVPMLKDDL
+1390 FPEVPMLKDDL
-1401 AVSLFKCGTCSA
+1401 AVSLFRCGTCSA

-1423 MLRSAAAIW
+1423 LLRDATAIW
-1432 EELYKQTGYELYAE
+1432 EELYQQTGYELYAE

-1471 GFFAQLREEIRA
+1471 RFFARLREKIRA
-1483 YREMRMLIR
+1483 YREMRKLVRMLK
-1492 MFEIMEKTDRKL
+1492 IMEKTDRKL
-1504 TKVIEEADELI
+1504 TKAIEEAGELI

>member
-43 VFFSYAHDDESFENG
+43 VFFSYAHDDEDFENG

-97 SGIVES
+97 GGIVES

-230 RGWLEDRIN
+230 RGWLENIIN

-359 AKSGALAEF
+359 AKSGALAGF
-368 IRSYHDKLKPYIRI
+368 IRSYHDKLKTYIRI

-428 EDLLKDRPGCDV
+428 EDLLKDRPGRDV
-440 FMNRLVEAS
+440 FMDRLVEAS
-449 SGIFYYAFTILPQLR
+449 SGIFCYAFTILPQLR

-470 EPLESMT
+470 EPLEGMT
-477 FPKGLNDLL
+477 FPKGLNALL

-533 GWMNARLEDFLRPL
+533 GWTNARLEDFLRSL

-560 FHKSFTDWLNDSKA
+560 FHKSFTDWLNDSEA

-599 GTDEMDEY
+599 GADEMDTY

-613 RLLRSA
+613 RLLRSS
-619 GMKKEYEQITDSSE
+619 GMKKEYEQLTDSSE

-638 KKLAKAYADDRQH
+638 ENLARAYADDRQH

-666 EKCENSGDPDQAHEA
+666 EKCENGGDPDQAHEA
-681 VWGNIY
+681 VWGSIY

-694 MLDYLAAEVAAI
+694 MLDYTAAEVAAN
-706 AALKIAEKFAKKYP
+706 AALEIAEKFAKKFP
-720 EDPNLQRELCV
+720 HDLQ
-731 SYERLGDIAEA
+731 
-742 RNNYYAAEGYYAKAL
+742 
-757 EIGKRLAKKY
+757 
-767 PDDPKMQ
+767 MQ
-774 RDLSISYNNLGD
+774 RGLSVSYNNLGD
-786 IAKARNDYNAAE
+786 IAKA
-798 GYYTKALEISEKLAE
+798 
-813 KYPEDP
+813 
-819 QMQRDLS
+819 
-826 VSYNKLGGIAE
+826 
-837 TRNDYKAV
+837 
-845 EGYYAKDL
+845 
-853 EISERLAEKYP
+853 
-864 EDPQM
+864 
-869 QRDLSFSYN
+869 
-878 NLGDIAKARNDYK
+878 
-891 AAKRYYAKALA
+891 
-902 IREKLAEKYPEDPQM
+902 
-917 QRDLSFSY
+917 
-925 NKLGGIAETRN
+925 RN

-950 IGERFAEKYP
+950 IGERLAEKYPDDPNLQRDLSVSYNKLGGIAEARNDYNAAEGYYAKALEIREKLAEKYP

-993 SKALEIGEK
+993 AKDLEIGE
-1002 LAEKYPDD
+1002 
-1010 SQMQRDL
+1010 R
-1017 SVSYGRLGGIA
+1017 
-1028 EALNDYKAAEGY
+1028 
-1040 YAKALAIR
+1040 
-1048 EKLAEKYPDDPQMQ
+1048 
-1062 RDLSFSYNNLGN
+1062 
-1074 IAERRNDYKAAEGYY
+1074 
-1089 AKALEI
+1089 
-1095 SEKLAEKYPEDPQM
+1095 LAEKYPEDPQM
-1109 QRDLSISYNN
+1109 QRDLSVSYER
-1119 LGDIAKARNDY
+1119 LGGIAEARNDY
-1130 KAAEGYYAKAL
+1130 NAAEGYYAKAL
-1141 AIREKLAEKYPED
+1141 EIGEKLAEKYPED

-1185 AKVLEIGKRLA
+1185 AKALEIGERLA
-1196 KKYPED
+1196 EKYPEDPNLQRDLSVSHGTLGGIAKARNNYNAAEGYYAKDLEISEKLAEKYPDDPQMQRGLCVSYNKLGGIAETRNDYNAAEGYHAKALEIGERLAEKYPED

-1214 KLGGIAET
+1214 NLGDIAKAL
-1222 RNDYKAA
+1222 NDYKA
-1229 EGYYAKV
+1229 
-1236 LEIGKR
+1236 
-1242 LAKKYPE
+1242 
-1249 DPNLQRDLS
+1249 
-1258 VSYGTLGGI
+1258 
-1267 AETRNDYTVAEGYY
+1267 AEGYY
-1281 AKALEIGERLAKK
+1281 AKALEIGERLAEK

-1306 VSYNKL
+1306 V
-1312 GGIAETRNDYNS
+1312 
-1324 AEGYYAKALEI
+1324 
-1335 GEKLAEKYPDDPQMQ
+1335 
-1350 RDLSV
+1350 
-1355 LYNNLGGIAEAR
+1355 LYNNLGDIAEAL

-1380 LEIRERLAKM
+1380 LEIRERLAEKYPDDPNLQRDLSVSYGNLGGIAEVLNDYKAAEGYYAKALEISKRLAKM

-1401 AVSLFKCGTCSA
+1401 AVSLFNCGTCSA

-1423 MLRSAAAIW
+1423 MLRDAAAIW
-1432 EELYKQTGYELYAE
+1432 EELYEQTGYELYAE
-1446 RREIAQN
+1446 RRESAQN
-1453 RLNQCSEQGG
+1453 RLNQCSE
-1463 KNMEQKKP
+1463 
-1471 GFFAQLREEIRA
+1471 
-1483 YREMRMLIR
+1483 
-1492 MFEIMEKTDRKL
+1492 
-1504 TKVIEEADELI
+1504 
-1515 QSGETDDEE
+1515 

>member
-22 CQDCGESFDPD
+22 CQNCGESFDPD

-43 VFFSYAHDDESFENG
+43 VFFSYAHDDEDFENG

-318 DKNTLTK
+318 DKSTLAK

-382 LITARPERMLRRQL
+382 LITARPERMLKRQL

-428 EDLLKDRPGCDV
+428 EDLLKDRPGRDV
-440 FMNRLVEAS
+440 FMDRLVEAS
-449 SGIFYYAFTILPQLR
+449 SGIFCYAFTILPQLR

-477 FPKGLNDLL
+477 FPKGLTDLL

-619 GMKKEYEQITDSSE
+619 GMKKEYEQLTDSSE
-633 YTSAL
+633 YTFAL

-681 VWGNIY
+681 VLGSIY
-687 ACDALVD
+687 VCRALIN
-694 MLDYLAAEVAAI
+694 MLDYPAAEAAAN
-706 AALKIAEKFAKKYP
+706 AALEIAEEFAENFP
-720 EDPNLQRELCV
+720 DDPNLQRDRSV
-731 SYERLGDIAEA
+731 SYGILGDIAKA
-742 RNNYYAAEGYYAKAL
+742 RNDYSAAEGYYAKAL
-757 EIGKRLAKKY
+757 E
-767 PDDPKMQ
+767 
-774 RDLSISYNNLGD
+774 
-786 IAKARNDYNAAE
+786 
-798 GYYTKALEISEKLAE
+798 
-813 KYPEDP
+813 
-819 QMQRDLS
+819 
-826 VSYNKLGGIAE
+826 
-837 TRNDYKAV
+837 
-845 EGYYAKDL
+845 
-853 EISERLAEKYP
+853 
-864 EDPQM
+864 
-869 QRDLSFSYN
+869 
-878 NLGDIAKARNDYK
+878 
-891 AAKRYYAKALA
+891 
-902 IREKLAEKYPEDPQM
+902 IREKLAEKYPEDPN
-917 QRDLSFSY
+917 L
-925 NKLGGIAETRN
+925 
-936 DYKAAEGYYSKALE
+936 
-950 IGERFAEKYP
+950 
-960 DDPGMQRDL
+960 QRDL
-969 SVSYNNLGDIA
+969 SVSYERLGYIAAARNVYNAAGWYYAKAIEISGRLAEKYPDAPNLQREFSIPCEKLGDIAMARNDYSVAEKYYAKALEISERLAEKYPDDLDFQRNQSVSYERLGDIA

-986 NAAEGYY
+986 NVA
-993 SKALEIGEK
+993 KK
-1002 LAEKYPDD
+1002 
-1010 SQMQRDL
+1010 
-1017 SVSYGRLGGIA
+1017 
-1028 EALNDYKAAEGY
+1028 Y
-1040 YAKALAIR
+1040 YAKVLEIS
-1048 EKLAEKYPDDPQMQ
+1048 EKLVGKYPNDPNLQ
-1062 RDLSFSYNNLGN
+1062 RDQGVSYNKLGD
-1074 IAERRNDYKAAEGYY
+1074 IAKARNDYKAAEGYY

-1095 SEKLAEKYPEDPQM
+1095 GERLAEKYPEDPQM

-1119 LGDIAKARNDY
+1119 LGDIAKAQKNHKATKEYYLKAIGISRKLAGKFPDDPKMQRDLSVSYNNLGGIAKALSDY
-1130 KAAEGYYAKAL
+1130 RAAEGYYTKAL
-1141 AIREKLAEKYPED
+1141 EISERLAEKYPED
-1154 PQMQRDLSVSYNKL
+1154 PQMQRDLSVSYN
-1168 GGIAETRNDYKA
+1168 
-1180 AEGYY
+1180 
-1185 AKVLEIGKRLA
+1185 
-1196 KKYPED
+1196 
-1202 PNLQRDLSVSYN
+1202 
-1214 KLGGIAET
+1214 
-1222 RNDYKAA
+1222 
-1229 EGYYAKV
+1229 
-1236 LEIGKR
+1236 
-1242 LAKKYPE
+1242 
-1249 DPNLQRDLS
+1249 
-1258 VSYGTLGGI
+1258 
-1267 AETRNDYTVAEGYY
+1267 
-1281 AKALEIGERLAKK
+1281 
-1294 YPEDP
+1294 
-1299 NLQRDLS
+1299 
-1306 VSYNKL
+1306 
-1312 GGIAETRNDYNS
+1312 
-1324 AEGYYAKALEI
+1324 
-1335 GEKLAEKYPDDPQMQ
+1335 
-1350 RDLSV
+1350 
-1355 LYNNLGGIAEAR
+1355 NLGGIAKAR

-1373 EGYYAKA
+1373 EGYYAKDLA
-1380 LEIRERLAKM
+1380 ISERLAES
-1390 FPGVPMLKDDL
+1390 FPEVPMLKDDL

-1423 MLRSAAAIW
+1423 MLRDAAAIW
-1432 EELYKQTGYELYAE
+1432 EELYEQTGYELYAE
-1446 RREIAQN
+1446 RRKLAQN
-1453 RLNQCSEQGG
+1453 RLNQCSE
-1463 KNMEQKKP
+1463 
-1471 GFFAQLREEIRA
+1471 
-1483 YREMRMLIR
+1483 
-1492 MFEIMEKTDRKL
+1492 
-1504 TKVIEEADELI
+1504 
-1515 QSGETDDEE
+1515 

>member
-22 CQDCGESFDPD
+22 CQNCGESFDPD

-43 VFFSYAHDDESFENG
+43 VFFSYAHDDKNSENG

-97 SGIVES
+97 GGIVES

-230 RGWLEDRIN
+230 RGWLENIIN

-305 LPDYRRQLMHILT
+305 LPDYRRQLMYILT
-318 DKNTLTK
+318 DKSTLTK

-359 AKSGALAEF
+359 AKSGALAGF
-368 IRSYHDKLKPYIRI
+368 IRSYHDKLKTYIRI

-413 EMNDADIRQYYEENL
+413 ETNDADIRQYYEENL
-428 EDLLKDRPGCDV
+428 EDLLKDRTGRDI

-477 FPKGLNDLL
+477 FPKGLNALL
-486 LKTFLRKF
+486 LETFLRKF

-533 GWMNARLEDFLRPL
+533 GWTYARLEDFLRPL

-560 FHKSFTDWLNDSKA
+560 FHKSFTDWLNDSEA

-599 GTDEMDEY
+599 GADEMDTY

-613 RLLRSA
+613 RLLCSA
-619 GMKKEYEQITDSSE
+619 GMKKEYEQLTDSSE

-638 KKLAKAYADDRQH
+638 EKIAKAYAYDRQH
-651 ERAAELYLEYARIFK
+651 DRAAELYLEYARIFK
-666 EKCENSGDPDQAHEA
+666 EKCENIGDPDQAHEA

-687 ACDALVD
+687 ACDALRD
-694 MLDYLAAEVAAI
+694 MLDHPAAEVAAN
-706 AALKIAEKFAKKYP
+706 AALRIAEKFAKKYP
-720 EDPNLQRELCV
+720 EDPNL
-731 SYERLGDIAEA
+731 
-742 RNNYYAAEGYYAKAL
+742 
-757 EIGKRLAKKY
+757 
-767 PDDPKMQ
+767 
-774 RDLSISYNNLGD
+774 
-786 IAKARNDYNAAE
+786 
-798 GYYTKALEISEKLAE
+798 
-813 KYPEDP
+813 
-819 QMQRDLS
+819 
-826 VSYNKLGGIAE
+826 
-837 TRNDYKAV
+837 
-845 EGYYAKDL
+845 
-853 EISERLAEKYP
+853 
-864 EDPQM
+864 
-869 QRDLSFSYN
+869 
-878 NLGDIAKARNDYK
+878 
-891 AAKRYYAKALA
+891 
-902 IREKLAEKYPEDPQM
+902 
-917 QRDLSFSY
+917 
-925 NKLGGIAETRN
+925 
-936 DYKAAEGYYSKALE
+936 
-950 IGERFAEKYP
+950 
-960 DDPGMQRDL
+960 QRDL

-986 NAAEGYY
+986 NAAEVYY
-993 SKALEIGEK
+993 SKALEIGERLAEK
-1002 LAEKYPDD
+1002 YPEDPNLQRNLSFSYNNLGDIAKARNDYNAAEGYYAKALEIGERLAEKYPDD
-1010 SQMQRDL
+1010 PQMQRDL
-1017 SVSYGRLGGIA
+1017 SVSYSRLGDVAEAMNDYKAAEGYYAKALEIFEKLAEKYPEDPNLQRDLSASYQRLGDIAKAMNDYKTAEGYYAKALEISKRLAEKYPDDPKIQRDYSVSNGELGDIAKARNDYNAAEGYYAKALEICERLAEKYPDDPKIQCNLSVSYSSLGNIAEARNNYRAAEGYYAKALEICERLAEKYSDDPKMQRDLCNQYGNLGDIAEARNDYKAAEGYYAKTLEISEKLAEKYPDDPRLQHDLSISYDKLGNIAAAQKNHNAAEGYYAKALEISKRLAEKYPDDPNLQRNLSVSYNKLGYVAEARNDYKAAEAYCSKTLEIFEKLAEKYPDDPGMQRDLCVSYNNLGGIVKARNDYRAAERHCAKALEIWERLAEKYPDDPNLQRDLCVSYNNLGNIVKARNDYRTAERHYAKALEICERLAEKYPDDPGMQRGLCASYNNLGDIA

-1040 YAKALAIR
+1040 YAKALEICER
-1048 EKLAEKYPDDPQMQ
+1048 LAEKYPDDPGMQ
-1062 RDLSFSYNNLGN
+1062 RDLSISYNNLGDIAKALN
-1074 IAERRNDYKAAEGYY
+1074 DYKAAEGYYAKALVVRERLAEKYPDDSKIQRELCVPYERLGDIAEALNDYKAAEGYYAKALEIMEKLAEKFPEDPNLQRDRSASYQRLAGIAETRNDYKAAEGYY

-1095 SEKLAEKYPEDPQM
+1095 SE
-1109 QRDLSISYNN
+1109 
-1119 LGDIAKARNDY
+1119 
-1130 KAAEGYYAKAL
+1130 
-1141 AIREKLAEKYPED
+1141 
-1154 PQMQRDLSVSYNKL
+1154 
-1168 GGIAETRNDYKA
+1168 
-1180 AEGYY
+1180 
-1185 AKVLEIGKRLA
+1185 
-1196 KKYPED
+1196 
-1202 PNLQRDLSVSYN
+1202 
-1214 KLGGIAET
+1214 
-1222 RNDYKAA
+1222 
-1229 EGYYAKV
+1229 
-1236 LEIGKR
+1236 
-1242 LAKKYPE
+1242 
-1249 DPNLQRDLS
+1249 
-1258 VSYGTLGGI
+1258 
-1267 AETRNDYTVAEGYY
+1267 
-1281 AKALEIGERLAKK
+1281 
-1294 YPEDP
+1294 
-1299 NLQRDLS
+1299 
-1306 VSYNKL
+1306 
-1312 GGIAETRNDYNS
+1312 
-1324 AEGYYAKALEI
+1324 
-1335 GEKLAEKYPDDPQMQ
+1335 
-1350 RDLSV
+1350 
-1355 LYNNLGGIAEAR
+1355 
-1367 NDYKAA
+1367 
-1373 EGYYAKA
+1373 
-1380 LEIRERLAKM
+1380 RLAKM
-1390 FPGVPMLKDDL
+1390 FPGVSMLKDDL
-1401 AVSLFKCGTCSA
+1401 AVSLFRCGTCSA
-1413 DGKLSSEQKA
+1413 DGKFSPEQKA
-1423 MLRSAAAIW
+1423 MLRDAAAIW

-1446 RREIAQN
+1446 RRKLAQKLLN
-1453 RLNQCSEQGG
+1453 RCSE
-1463 KNMEQKKP
+1463 
-1471 GFFAQLREEIRA
+1471 
-1483 YREMRMLIR
+1483 
-1492 MFEIMEKTDRKL
+1492 
-1504 TKVIEEADELI
+1504 
-1515 QSGETDDEE
+1515 

>member
-200 EVKKLKESLGI
+200 EVKKLKEALGI

-230 RGWLEDRIN
+230 RGWLENIIN

-318 DKNTLTK
+318 DKNTLAK

-359 AKSGALAEF
+359 AKSGALAGF

-382 LITARPERMLRRQL
+382 LITARPERMLKRQL

-413 EMNDADIRQYYEENL
+413 ETNDADIRQYYEENL
-428 EDLLKDRPGCDV
+428 EDLLKDRPGCNI

-449 SGIFYYAFTILPQLR
+449 RGIFYYAFTILPQLR

-470 EPLESMT
+470 EPLEGMT
-477 FPKGLNDLL
+477 FPQGLNALL
-486 LKTFLRKF
+486 LETFLRKF

-533 GWMNARLEDFLRPL
+533 GWTNARLEDFLRPL

-560 FHKSFTDWLNDSKA
+560 FHKSFTDWLNDSEA

-579 APQED
+579 APQAD

-599 GTDEMDEY
+599 GADEMDTY

-619 GMKKEYEQITDSSE
+619 GMKKEYEQLTDSSE

-651 ERAAELYLEYARIFK
+651 DRAAELYLEYARIFK

-687 ACDALVD
+687 ACDALRA
-694 MLDYLAAEVAAI
+694 MLDYTAAEVAAN
-706 AALKIAEKFAKKYP
+706 AALRIAEKFAKKYP
-720 EDPNLQRELCV
+720 
-731 SYERLGDIAEA
+731 
-742 RNNYYAAEGYYAKAL
+742 
-757 EIGKRLAKKY
+757 
-767 PDDPKMQ
+767 DDPQMQ
-774 RDLSISYNNLGD
+774 RDLSVSYERLGD

-798 GYYTKALEISEKLAE
+798 VYHAKALEISEKLAE
-813 KYPEDP
+813 KYPEDLDFQRDLSVSYERLGYIAKALKDYNAAEGYYAKTLEIGEKLAEKYPDDPRLRHDLSVSYSDLGNIAEARNDYKAAEGYYSKALAISERLAEKYPDDPNLQRDLSVSYNKLGDIAEARNDYNAAEGYYAKDLAISERLAEKYPDDP
-819 QMQRDLS
+819 QMQRDLSVSYNKLGDIAKARNDYTAAEGYYSKALAISERLAEKYPDDPQMQRDLSVSYNNLGDIAEARNDYKAAEGYYSKALVVRERRAEKYPDDPGMQRDLSISYNKLGDVAKARNDYKAAEEYYSKALVVRERLAEKYPDDPNLQRDLS

-837 TRNDYKAV
+837 R
-845 EGYYAKDL
+845 
-853 EISERLAEKYP
+853 
-864 EDPQM
+864 Q
-869 QRDLSFSYN
+869 
-878 NLGDIAKARNDYK
+878 
-891 AAKRYYAKALA
+891 
-902 IREKLAEKYPEDPQM
+902 
-917 QRDLSFSY
+917 
-925 NKLGGIAETRN
+925 N

-950 IGERFAEKYP
+950 ISEKLAEKYP
-960 DDPGMQRDL
+960 DDPQMQRDL
-969 SVSYNNLGDIA
+969 SVSYERLGGIA

-993 SKALEIGEK
+993 AKALAIRER
-1002 LAEKYPDD
+1002 LAEKFPDD
-1010 SQMQRDL
+1010 PNLQRDL
-1017 SVSYGRLGGIA
+1017 SISYNNLGGIA
-1028 EALNDYKAAEGY
+1028 ERRNDYKAAEGY

-1062 RDLSFSYNNLGN
+1062 RDLSVLYNN
-1074 IAERRNDYKAAEGYY
+1074 
-1089 AKALEI
+1089 
-1095 SEKLAEKYPEDPQM
+1095 
-1109 QRDLSISYNN
+1109 
-1119 LGDIAKARNDY
+1119 
-1130 KAAEGYYAKAL
+1130 
-1141 AIREKLAEKYPED
+1141 
-1154 PQMQRDLSVSYNKL
+1154 L
-1168 GGIAETRNDYKA
+1168 GGIAEALNDYKA

-1196 KKYPED
+1196 EKYPDD
-1202 PNLQRDLSVSYN
+1202 PNLQRGLSVSYN
-1214 KLGGIAET
+1214 NLGDIAKE
-1222 RNDYKAA
+1222 RNDYNA
-1229 EGYYAKV
+1229 
-1236 LEIGKR
+1236 
-1242 LAKKYPE
+1242 
-1249 DPNLQRDLS
+1249 
-1258 VSYGTLGGI
+1258 
-1267 AETRNDYTVAEGYY
+1267 AEGYY
-1281 AKALEIGERLAKK
+1281 AKALEIRER
-1294 YPEDP
+1294 
-1299 NLQRDLS
+1299 
-1306 VSYNKL
+1306 
-1312 GGIAETRNDYNS
+1312 
-1324 AEGYYAKALEI
+1324 
-1335 GEKLAEKYPDDPQMQ
+1335 LAEKYPDDPQMQ

-1355 LYNNLGGIAEAR
+1355 SYERLGGIAEAR

-1380 LEIRERLAKM
+1380 LEISKRLAEKYPDDPQMQRELCVPYERLGDIAEALNDYKAAEGYYAKALEIREKLAEKYSEDPNLQRDRSASYQRLAGIAETRNDYKAAEVYYAKALEISKRLAKM

-1401 AVSLFKCGTCSA
+1401 AVSLFRCGICSA
-1413 DGKLSSEQKA
+1413 DGKFSPEQKA

-1446 RREIAQN
+1446 RRKLAQKLLN
-1453 RLNQCSEQGG
+1453 RCSE
-1463 KNMEQKKP
+1463 
-1471 GFFAQLREEIRA
+1471 
-1483 YREMRMLIR
+1483 
-1492 MFEIMEKTDRKL
+1492 
-1504 TKVIEEADELI
+1504 
-1515 QSGETDDEE
+1515 

>member
-1168 GGIAETRNDYKA
+1168 GGIAETRNDY
-1180 AEGYY
+1180 
-1185 AKVLEIGKRLA
+1185 
-1196 KKYPED
+1196 
-1202 PNLQRDLSVSYN
+1202 
-1214 KLGGIAET
+1214 
-1222 RNDYKAA
+1222 
-1229 EGYYAKV
+1229 
-1236 LEIGKR
+1236 
-1242 LAKKYPE
+1242 
-1249 DPNLQRDLS
+1249 
-1258 VSYGTLGGI
+1258 
-1267 AETRNDYTVAEGYY
+1267 
-1281 AKALEIGERLAKK
+1281 
-1294 YPEDP
+1294 
-1299 NLQRDLS
+1299 
-1306 VSYNKL
+1306 
-1312 GGIAETRNDYNS
+1312 NS

>member
-58 AVVVDRLKQLIEE
+58 AVVVDRLKQLIEG

-82 TYSIPRNKDWRELIT
+82 TYSIPRNKNWRELIT

-230 RGWLEDRIN
+230 RGWLENIIN

-305 LPDYRRQLMHILT
+305 LPDYRRQLMYILT
-318 DKNTLTK
+318 DKSTLTK

-359 AKSGALAEF
+359 AKSGALAGF
-368 IRSYHDKLKPYIRI
+368 IRSYHDKLKTYIRI

-428 EDLLKDRPGCDV
+428 EDLLKDRPGRDV
-440 FMNRLVEAS
+440 FMDRLVEAS
-449 SGIFYYAFTILPQLR
+449 SGIFCYAFTILPQLR

-470 EPLESMT
+470 EPLEGMT
-477 FPKGLNDLL
+477 FPKGLNALL

-767 PDDPKMQ
+767 PEDPQMQ

-845 EGYYAKDL
+845 EGYYAKAL

-1028 EALNDYKAAEGY
+1028 EALNDYNAAEGY

-1471 GFFAQLREEIRA
+1471 GFFAQLREKIRA

-1515 QSGETDDEE
+1515 QSDETDDEE

>member
-43 VFFSYAHDDESFENG
+43 VFFSYAHDDKNSENG

-97 SGIVES
+97 SGIVKS

-230 RGWLEDRIN
+230 RGWLENIIN

-291 DKITDRLAY
+291 DKIADRLAY

-318 DKNTLTK
+318 DKSTLTK
-325 TGHDRFNTLIATPLS
+325 MGHDRFNTLIATPLS

-359 AKSGALAEF
+359 AKSGALAGF
-368 IRSYHDKLKPYIRI
+368 IRSYHDKLKTYIRI

-428 EDLLKDRPGCDV
+428 EDLLKDRTGCDI

-449 SGIFYYAFTILPQLR
+449 SGIFCYAFTILPQLR

-470 EPLESMT
+470 EPLEGMT
-477 FPKGLNDLL
+477 FPKGLNALL

-528 LQKMQ
+528 LQKMR
-533 GWMNARLEDFLRPL
+533 GWTYARLEDFLRSL

-560 FHKSFTDWLNDSKA
+560 FHKSFTDWLNDSEA

-599 GTDEMDEY
+599 GADEMDTY

-619 GMKKEYEQITDSSE
+619 GMKKEYEQLTDYSE

-638 KKLAKAYADDRQH
+638 NKLAKAYADDRQH
-651 ERAAELYLEYARIFK
+651 DRAAELYLEYARIFK
-666 EKCENSGDPDQAHEA
+666 EKCENSGDPDQANEA

-694 MLDYLAAEVAAI
+694 MLDYPAAEVAAN
-706 AALKIAEKFAKKYP
+706 AALRIAEKLAEKYP
-720 EDPNLQRELCV
+720 EDPKMQRGLSV
-731 SYERLGDIAEA
+731 SYERLANIAKTQNDYRAAEGYCAKTLEISEKLAEKYPDNAQMQRNLSVSYGNLGGIAKA
-742 RNNYYAAEGYYAKAL
+742 RNDYNAAEGYYAKAL
-757 EIGKRLAKKY
+757 EIGERLAEKY
-767 PDDPKMQ
+767 PDDPGMQ
-774 RDLSISYNNLGD
+774 RDLSVLYNDLGDIAKALNDYTAAEGYYSKALEISKRLAEKYPDDPQMQRDLSVSYNDLGNIAEARNDYNAAEGYYAKALEISEKLAEKYPDDPNLQYDRGVSYNDLGNIAKARNDYKSAEGYYAKALEIFEKLVEKCPDDPEMQRELSISYNNLGD

-798 GYYTKALEISEKLAE
+798 GYY
-813 KYPEDP
+813 
-819 QMQRDLS
+819 
-826 VSYNKLGGIAE
+826 
-837 TRNDYKAV
+837 
-845 EGYYAKDL
+845 
-853 EISERLAEKYP
+853 
-864 EDPQM
+864 
-869 QRDLSFSYN
+869 
-878 NLGDIAKARNDYK
+878 
-891 AAKRYYAKALA
+891 
-902 IREKLAEKYPEDPQM
+902 
-917 QRDLSFSY
+917 
-925 NKLGGIAETRN
+925 
-936 DYKAAEGYYSKALE
+936 
-950 IGERFAEKYP
+950 
-960 DDPGMQRDL
+960 
-969 SVSYNNLGDIA
+969 
-980 KARNDY
+980 
-986 NAAEGYY
+986 
-993 SKALEIGEK
+993 
-1002 LAEKYPDD
+1002 
-1010 SQMQRDL
+1010 
-1017 SVSYGRLGGIA
+1017 
-1028 EALNDYKAAEGY
+1028 
-1040 YAKALAIR
+1040 
-1048 EKLAEKYPDDPQMQ
+1048 
-1062 RDLSFSYNNLGN
+1062 
-1074 IAERRNDYKAAEGYY
+1074 

-1095 SEKLAEKYPEDPQM
+1095 RK
-1109 QRDLSISYNN
+1109 
-1119 LGDIAKARNDY
+1119 
-1130 KAAEGYYAKAL
+1130 
-1141 AIREKLAEKYPED
+1141 
-1154 PQMQRDLSVSYNKL
+1154 
-1168 GGIAETRNDYKA
+1168 
-1180 AEGYY
+1180 
-1185 AKVLEIGKRLA
+1185 
-1196 KKYPED
+1196 
-1202 PNLQRDLSVSYN
+1202 
-1214 KLGGIAET
+1214 
-1222 RNDYKAA
+1222 
-1229 EGYYAKV
+1229 
-1236 LEIGKR
+1236 
-1242 LAKKYPE
+1242 
-1249 DPNLQRDLS
+1249 
-1258 VSYGTLGGI
+1258 
-1267 AETRNDYTVAEGYY
+1267 
-1281 AKALEIGERLAKK
+1281 
-1294 YPEDP
+1294 
-1299 NLQRDLS
+1299 
-1306 VSYNKL
+1306 
-1312 GGIAETRNDYNS
+1312 
-1324 AEGYYAKALEI
+1324 
-1335 GEKLAEKYPDDPQMQ
+1335 KLAEKYPDDPQMQ

-1355 LYNNLGGIAEAR
+1355 SYGNLGDIAKAM
-1367 NDYKAA
+1367 NDYKTA

-1380 LEIRERLAKM
+1380 LVVRERLAEKH
-1390 FPGVPMLKDDL
+1390 PGVPMLKNDL
-1401 AVSLFKCGTCSA
+1401 AVSLSMCGTCSA

-1453 RLNQCSEQGG
+1453 RLNQCSE
-1463 KNMEQKKP
+1463 
-1471 GFFAQLREEIRA
+1471 
-1483 YREMRMLIR
+1483 
-1492 MFEIMEKTDRKL
+1492 
-1504 TKVIEEADELI
+1504 
-1515 QSGETDDEE
+1515 

>member
-43 VFFSYAHDDESFENG
+43 VFFSYAHDDKNSENG

-97 SGIVES
+97 SGIVKS

-230 RGWLEDRIN
+230 RGWLENIIN

-291 DKITDRLAY
+291 DKIADRLAY

-318 DKNTLTK
+318 DKKTLTK

-359 AKSGALAEF
+359 AKSGALAGF

-413 EMNDADIRQYYEENL
+413 ETNDADIRQYYEENL
-428 EDLLKDRPGCDV
+428 EDLLKDRPGCNI

-449 SGIFYYAFTILPQLR
+449 RGIFYYAFTILPQLR

-477 FPKGLNDLL
+477 FPQGLNDLL

-533 GWMNARLEDFLRPL
+533 GWTNARLEDFLRSL

-560 FHKSFTDWLNDSKA
+560 FHKSFTDWLNDSEA

-579 APQED
+579 APRED
-584 GIRSL
+584 GVRSL

-599 GTDEMDEY
+599 GADEMDTY

-619 GMKKEYEQITDSSE
+619 GMKKEYEQLTDSSE

-666 EKCENSGDPDQAHEA
+666 EKCENSGDSDQANEA

-687 ACDALVD
+687 ACDVLIN
-694 MLDYLAAEVAAI
+694 MLDYTAAEVAAN
-706 AALKIAEKFAKKYP
+706 AALRIAEKFAKKYP
-720 EDPNLQRELCV
+720 DNPQMQRDLCGSYNNLGGIAKAMNDYTAAEVAANAALKIAEKLAEKYPDDPEMQRDLSV
-731 SYERLGDIAEA
+731 SYSRLGDVAEA
-742 RNNYYAAEGYYAKAL
+742 MNDYNAAEGYYAKAL
-757 EIGKRLAKKY
+757 EIF
-767 PDDPKMQ
+767 
-774 RDLSISYNNLGD
+774 
-786 IAKARNDYNAAE
+786 
-798 GYYTKALEISEKLAE
+798 EKLAE
-813 KYPEDP
+813 KYPEDPDLQRDLSASYQRLGVIAEAMNDYKAAEGYYAKALEIREKLAEKYPEDPNLQRDLSTSYEELGDIAKAQHNYRAAEWYYAKALEIRERLAEKYPDDP

-837 TRNDYKAV
+837 TRNDYKAAEWYYAKALEIRERLAEKYPEDPNLQRDLSASYQRLGV
-845 EGYYAKDL
+845 IAEAMNDYKAAEGYYAKTL
-853 EISERLAEKYP
+853 EISEKLAEKYPDDPQMQRDLSVSYERLGGIAEALSDYKAAEGYYAKALEIREKLAEKYP

-878 NLGDIAKARNDYK
+878 NLGDIAKARND
-891 AAKRYYAKALA
+891 
-902 IREKLAEKYPEDPQM
+902 
-917 QRDLSFSY
+917 
-925 NKLGGIAETRN
+925 NN
-936 DYKAAEGYYSKALE
+936 AAEVYYSKALE
-950 IGERFAEKYP
+950 IGER
-960 DDPGMQRDL
+960 
-969 SVSYNNLGDIA
+969 
-980 KARNDY
+980 
-986 NAAEGYY
+986 
-993 SKALEIGEK
+993 
-1002 LAEKYPDD
+1002 
-1010 SQMQRDL
+1010 
-1017 SVSYGRLGGIA
+1017 
-1028 EALNDYKAAEGY
+1028 
-1040 YAKALAIR
+1040 
-1048 EKLAEKYPDDPQMQ
+1048 LAEKYPDDPQMQ
-1062 RDLSFSYNNLGN
+1062 RDLSVSYERLGDIAEALNDYKAAEVYYAKALEIGERLVEKYPEDPNLQRDLSVSYNKLGG
-1074 IAERRNDYKAAEGYY
+1074 IAKARNDYTAAEGYYAKDLEIGERLAEKYPDNPGMQRDLSVSYNKLGGIAKARNDYKAAEGYY

-1095 SEKLAEKYPEDPQM
+1095 SEKLAEKYP
-1109 QRDLSISYNN
+1109 
-1119 LGDIAKARNDY
+1119 
-1130 KAAEGYYAKAL
+1130 
-1141 AIREKLAEKYPED
+1141 
-1154 PQMQRDLSVSYNKL
+1154 
-1168 GGIAETRNDYKA
+1168 
-1180 AEGYY
+1180 
-1185 AKVLEIGKRLA
+1185 
-1196 KKYPED
+1196 
-1202 PNLQRDLSVSYN
+1202 
-1214 KLGGIAET
+1214 
-1222 RNDYKAA
+1222 
-1229 EGYYAKV
+1229 
-1236 LEIGKR
+1236 
-1242 LAKKYPE
+1242 
-1249 DPNLQRDLS
+1249 
-1258 VSYGTLGGI
+1258 
-1267 AETRNDYTVAEGYY
+1267 
-1281 AKALEIGERLAKK
+1281 
-1294 YPEDP
+1294 
-1299 NLQRDLS
+1299 
-1306 VSYNKL
+1306 
-1312 GGIAETRNDYNS
+1312 
-1324 AEGYYAKALEI
+1324 
-1335 GEKLAEKYPDDPQMQ
+1335 
-1350 RDLSV
+1350 
-1355 LYNNLGGIAEAR
+1355 
-1367 NDYKAA
+1367 
-1373 EGYYAKA
+1373 
-1380 LEIRERLAKM
+1380 
-1390 FPGVPMLKDDL
+1390 GVPMLKDDL
-1401 AVSLFKCGTCSA
+1401 AVSLFRCGTCSA

-1446 RREIAQN
+1446 RRKLAQKLLN
-1453 RLNQCSEQGG
+1453 RCSE
-1463 KNMEQKKP
+1463 
-1471 GFFAQLREEIRA
+1471 
-1483 YREMRMLIR
+1483 
-1492 MFEIMEKTDRKL
+1492 
-1504 TKVIEEADELI
+1504 
-1515 QSGETDDEE
+1515 

>member
-22 CQDCGESFDPD
+22 CQNCGESFDPD

-43 VFFSYAHDDESFENG
+43 VFFSYAHDDKNSENG

-71 KSGGKIKIWLD
+71 KSDRKIKIWLD

-97 SGIVES
+97 GGIVES

-230 RGWLEDRIN
+230 RGWLENIIN

-305 LPDYRRQLMHILT
+305 LPDYRRQLMYILT
-318 DKNTLTK
+318 DKSTLTK

-359 AKSGALAEF
+359 AKSGALAGF

-428 EDLLKDRPGCDV
+428 EDLLKDRTGCDI

-470 EPLESMT
+470 EPLEDMT
-477 FPKGLNDLL
+477 FPKGLNALL

-533 GWMNARLEDFLRPL
+533 GWTNARLEDFLRPL

-560 FHKSFTDWLNDSKA
+560 FHKSFTDWLNDSEA

-599 GTDEMDEY
+599 GTDEMDTY

-619 GMKKEYEQITDSSE
+619 GMKKEYEQLTDSSE

-666 EKCENSGDPDQAHEA
+666 EKCENSGDPDQANEA

-687 ACDALVD
+687 ACDALRA
-694 MLDYLAAEVAAI
+694 MLDYSAAEVAAN
-706 AALKIAEKFAKKYP
+706 AALRIAEKFAKKYP
-720 EDPNLQRELCV
+720 
-731 SYERLGDIAEA
+731 
-742 RNNYYAAEGYYAKAL
+742 
-757 EIGKRLAKKY
+757 
-767 PDDPKMQ
+767 DDPQMQ
-774 RDLSISYNNLGD
+774 RDLSVSYERLGD

-798 GYYTKALEISEKLAE
+798 VYH
-813 KYPEDP
+813 
-819 QMQRDLS
+819 
-826 VSYNKLGGIAE
+826 
-837 TRNDYKAV
+837 
-845 EGYYAKDL
+845 
-853 EISERLAEKYP
+853 
-864 EDPQM
+864 
-869 QRDLSFSYN
+869 
-878 NLGDIAKARNDYK
+878 
-891 AAKRYYAKALA
+891 
-902 IREKLAEKYPEDPQM
+902 
-917 QRDLSFSY
+917 
-925 NKLGGIAETRN
+925 
-936 DYKAAEGYYSKALE
+936 
-950 IGERFAEKYP
+950 
-960 DDPGMQRDL
+960 
-969 SVSYNNLGDIA
+969 
-980 KARNDY
+980 
-986 NAAEGYY
+986 
-993 SKALEIGEK
+993 
-1002 LAEKYPDD
+1002 
-1010 SQMQRDL
+1010 
-1017 SVSYGRLGGIA
+1017 
-1028 EALNDYKAAEGY
+1028 
-1040 YAKALAIR
+1040 
-1048 EKLAEKYPDDPQMQ
+1048 
-1062 RDLSFSYNNLGN
+1062 
-1074 IAERRNDYKAAEGYY
+1074 

-1095 SEKLAEKYPEDPQM
+1095 SEKLAEKYPEDL
-1109 QRDLSISYNN
+1109 DF
-1119 LGDIAKARNDY
+1119 
-1130 KAAEGYYAKAL
+1130 
-1141 AIREKLAEKYPED
+1141 
-1154 PQMQRDLSVSYNKL
+1154 QRDLSVSYERL
-1168 GGIAETRNDYKA
+1168 GYI
-1180 AEGYY
+1180 
-1185 AKVLEIGKRLA
+1185 
-1196 KKYPED
+1196 
-1202 PNLQRDLSVSYN
+1202 
-1214 KLGGIAET
+1214 
-1222 RNDYKAA
+1222 
-1229 EGYYAKV
+1229 
-1236 LEIGKR
+1236 
-1242 LAKKYPE
+1242 
-1249 DPNLQRDLS
+1249 
-1258 VSYGTLGGI
+1258 
-1267 AETRNDYTVAEGYY
+1267 
-1281 AKALEIGERLAKK
+1281 AKALK
-1294 YPEDP
+1294 
-1299 NLQRDLS
+1299 
-1306 VSYNKL
+1306 
-1312 GGIAETRNDYNS
+1312 DYNA

-1335 GEKLAEKYPDDPQMQ
+1335 GEKLAEKYPDDPRLRHDLSVSYSDLGNIAEARNDYRAAEGYYAKTLEIFEKLAEKYPDDPNLQ
-1350 RDLSV
+1350 RDLSTSYEELGDIAKARNDYRATEWYYAKALTIREKLAEKYPDDPKMQRDCSV
-1355 LYNNLGGIAEAR
+1355 SNGELGDIATARNEYRMAEGYYAKALEICERLAEKYPDDPKIQCNLSVSYSSLGNIAEARNNYRAAEGYYAKALEIRERLAEKYPDDPKTQRDLGVSHNKLGGIAEAR

-1373 EGYYAKA
+1373 EGYYAKDLEICERLAEKYPDDPKMQRDLSVSYNNLGGIAERRNDYKAAEGYYSKALEISEKLAEKYPDDPQMQRDLSVSYERLGGIAKARNDYKAAEGYYAKALEISKRLAEKYPDDPQMQRELCVPYERLSDIAEALNDYKAAEVYYAKA
-1380 LEIRERLAKM
+1380 LEIREKLAEKYSEDPNLQRDRSASYQRLAGIAETRNDYKAAEVYYAKALEISKRLAEKY
-1390 FPGVPMLKDDL
+1390 PEVPMLKDDL
-1401 AVSLFKCGTCSA
+1401 AVSLFRCGTCSA
-1413 DGKLSSEQKA
+1413 DGKFSPEQKA

-1446 RREIAQN
+1446 RRELAQKLLN
-1453 RLNQCSEQGG
+1453 RCSE
-1463 KNMEQKKP
+1463 
-1471 GFFAQLREEIRA
+1471 
-1483 YREMRMLIR
+1483 
-1492 MFEIMEKTDRKL
+1492 
-1504 TKVIEEADELI
+1504 
-1515 QSGETDDEE
+1515 

>member
-43 VFFSYAHDDESFENG
+43 VFFSYAHDDENFENG

-97 SGIVES
+97 GGIVES

-230 RGWLEDRIN
+230 RGWLENIIN

-305 LPDYRRQLMHILT
+305 LPDYRRQLMYILT
-318 DKNTLTK
+318 DKSTLTK

-359 AKSGALAEF
+359 AKSGALAGF

-382 LITARPERMLRRQL
+382 LITARPERMLKRQL

-428 EDLLKDRPGCDV
+428 EDLLKDRPGRDI

-449 SGIFYYAFTILPQLR
+449 RGIFYYAFTILPQLR

-470 EPLESMT
+470 EPLEGMT
-477 FPKGLNDLL
+477 FPQGLNALL

-533 GWMNARLEDFLRPL
+533 GWTNARLEDFLRPL

-560 FHKSFTDWLNDSKA
+560 FHKSFTDWLNDSEA

-599 GTDEMDEY
+599 GADEMDTY

-619 GMKKEYEQITDSSE
+619 GMKKEYEQLTDSSE

-638 KKLAKAYADDRQH
+638 KKLAKAYADDWQH

-666 EKCENSGDPDQAHEA
+666 EKCENSGNPDHAHEA

-687 ACDALVD
+687 ACDALRA
-694 MLDYLAAEVAAI
+694 MLDYSAAKVAAI
-706 AALKIAEKFAKKYP
+706 AALKIAEKLAEKFP
-720 EDPNLQRELCV
+720 DDLNLQRDLSTLYERIGDFNKLDKTTFMLNCV
-731 SYERLGDIAEA
+731 SAKIVAGMFPDDPQMQRDLGVSYSKLGDIAIALNDYTAAERYYAKALAISEKLAENCPDDPQMQLDLSVPYNNLGDIAEA
-742 RNNYYAAEGYYAKAL
+742 RNDYSAAEGYYSKAL
-757 EIGKRLAKKY
+757 EIR
-767 PDDPKMQ
+767 
-774 RDLSISYNNLGD
+774 
-786 IAKARNDYNAAE
+786 
-798 GYYTKALEISEKLAE
+798 
-813 KYPEDP
+813 
-819 QMQRDLS
+819 
-826 VSYNKLGGIAE
+826 
-837 TRNDYKAV
+837 
-845 EGYYAKDL
+845 
-853 EISERLAEKYP
+853 ERLAEKYP
-864 EDPQM
+864 EDPQL
-869 QRDLSFSYN
+869 QRYLSVPYN
-878 NLGDIAKARNDYK
+878 NLGDIAEA
-891 AAKRYYAKALA
+891 
-902 IREKLAEKYPEDPQM
+902 
-917 QRDLSFSY
+917 
-925 NKLGGIAETRN
+925 RN
-936 DYKAAEGYYSKALE
+936 DYKAAEGYCSKALVVR
-950 IGERFAEKYP
+950 ERRAEKYP

-969 SVSYNNLGDIA
+969 S
-980 KARNDY
+980 
-986 NAAEGYY
+986 
-993 SKALEIGEK
+993 
-1002 LAEKYPDD
+1002 
-1010 SQMQRDL
+1010 
-1017 SVSYGRLGGIA
+1017 
-1028 EALNDYKAAEGY
+1028 
-1040 YAKALAIR
+1040 
-1048 EKLAEKYPDDPQMQ
+1048 
-1062 RDLSFSYNNLGN
+1062 
-1074 IAERRNDYKAAEGYY
+1074 
-1089 AKALEI
+1089 
-1095 SEKLAEKYPEDPQM
+1095 
-1109 QRDLSISYNN
+1109 ISYNK
-1119 LGDIAKARNDY
+1119 LGDVAKARNDY
-1130 KAAEGYYAKAL
+1130 KAAEGYYAKDL
-1141 AIREKLAEKYPED
+1141 AISEKLAEKYPD
-1154 PQMQRDLSVSYNKL
+1154 
-1168 GGIAETRNDYKA
+1168 
-1180 AEGYY
+1180 
-1185 AKVLEIGKRLA
+1185 
-1196 KKYPED
+1196 D
-1202 PNLQRDLSVSYN
+1202 PNLQRDLSVPYN
-1214 KLGGIAET
+1214 NLGDIA
-1222 RNDYKAA
+1222 KA
-1229 EGYYAKV
+1229 
-1236 LEIGKR
+1236 L
-1242 LAKKYPE
+1242 
-1249 DPNLQRDLS
+1249 
-1258 VSYGTLGGI
+1258 
-1267 AETRNDYTVAEGYY
+1267 NDYTAAEGYY
-1281 AKALEIGERLAKK
+1281 AKALEISERLAEK
-1294 YPEDP
+1294 YPDDP
-1299 NLQRDLS
+1299 NLQYDRG
-1306 VSYNKL
+1306 VSYNDL
-1312 GGIAETRNDYNS
+1312 GNIAKARNDYKS

-1335 GEKLAEKYPDDPQMQ
+1335 FEKLVEKCPDDPEMQRELSISYNHLGDNAAAQKNHNAAEGYYAKALEIRERLAEKYPDDPNLQ
-1350 RDLSV
+1350 RNRSASYQRLA
-1355 LYNNLGGIAEAR
+1355 GIAETR

-1380 LEIRERLAKM
+1380 LEIRERLAEN
-1390 FPGVPMLKDDL
+1390 FPQVPMLKDDL

-1432 EELYKQTGYELYAE
+1432 EELYKQTGYVGYT
-1446 RREIAQN
+1446 
-1453 RLNQCSEQGG
+1453 
-1463 KNMEQKKP
+1463 
-1471 GFFAQLREEIRA
+1471 LRIMCCRSI
-1483 YREMRMLIR
+1483 LIKS
-1492 MFEIMEKTDRKL
+1492 M
-1504 TKVIEEADELI
+1504 
-1515 QSGETDDEE
+1515 Q

>member
-22 CQDCGESFDPD
+22 CQNCGESFDPD

-82 TYSIPRNKDWRELIT
+82 TYSIPRNKNWRELIT

-230 RGWLEDRIN
+230 RGWLENIIN

-318 DKNTLTK
+318 DKNTLAK

-359 AKSGALAEF
+359 AKSGALAGF

-408 LDDYA
+408 LDEYA
-413 EMNDADIRQYYEENL
+413 ETNDADIRQYYEENL
-428 EDLLKDRPGCDV
+428 EDLLKDRPGCDI
-440 FMNRLVEAS
+440 FMNRLVKAS

-477 FPKGLNDLL
+477 FPKGLNALL
-486 LKTFLRKF
+486 LETFLRKF

-533 GWMNARLEDFLRPL
+533 GWTNARLEDFLRPL

-574 SAAFY
+574 SAAFI
-579 APQED
+579 APQAD

-599 GTDEMDEY
+599 GADEMDTY

-619 GMKKEYEQITDSSE
+619 GMKKEYEQLTDSSE

-638 KKLAKAYADDRQH
+638 ENLAKAYADDRQH

-666 EKCENSGDPDQAHEA
+666 EKCENGGDPDQANEA

-694 MLDYLAAEVAAI
+694 MLDYTAAEVAAN
-706 AALKIAEKFAKKYP
+706 AALRIAEKFA
-720 EDPNLQRELCV
+720 
-731 SYERLGDIAEA
+731 
-742 RNNYYAAEGYYAKAL
+742 
-757 EIGKRLAKKY
+757 
-767 PDDPKMQ
+767 
-774 RDLSISYNNLGD
+774 
-786 IAKARNDYNAAE
+786 
-798 GYYTKALEISEKLAE
+798 EKF
-813 KYPEDP
+813 PEDP

-826 VSYNKLGGIAE
+826 VSYERLGDIAKARNDYSAAEGYYAKALEIDERLAEKYPDDPQIQRDLCVPYIKLGVVAE
-837 TRNDYKAV
+837 ARNDYKAA
-845 EGYYAKDL
+845 ERYYAKAL

-864 EDPQM
+864 DDPNL
-869 QRDLSFSYN
+869 QRGLSTSYER
-878 NLGDIAKARNDYK
+878 LGDIAKA
-891 AAKRYYAKALA
+891 
-902 IREKLAEKYPEDPQM
+902 
-917 QRDLSFSY
+917 
-925 NKLGGIAETRN
+925 
-936 DYKAAEGYYSKALE
+936 
-950 IGERFAEKYP
+950 
-960 DDPGMQRDL
+960 
-969 SVSYNNLGDIA
+969 
-980 KARNDY
+980 
-986 NAAEGYY
+986 
-993 SKALEIGEK
+993 
-1002 LAEKYPDD
+1002 
-1010 SQMQRDL
+1010 
-1017 SVSYGRLGGIA
+1017 
-1028 EALNDYKAAEGY
+1028 
-1040 YAKALAIR
+1040 
-1048 EKLAEKYPDDPQMQ
+1048 
-1062 RDLSFSYNNLGN
+1062 
-1074 IAERRNDYKAAEGYY
+1074 RNDYKAAEGYY

-1095 SEKLAEKYPEDPQM
+1095 SEKLAEKYPDDPKLQSDLSVSYQRLGVIAEAMNDYKAAEGYYAKALEISERLAEKFPEDPNLQRDLSSLYNDLGDIAKAMNDYKAAEGYYAKTLEISEKLAEKYPEDPQMQRDLSVSYEKLGGIAEALNDYKAAEGYYAKALEIGEKLAEKFPEDPQMQRDLSVSYGTLGGIAKARNDYKAAEGYYAKALEIRERLAEKYPDDPQM
-1109 QRDLSISYNN
+1109 QRDLSISYNNFGDIAKAQKKHKAAKEYYLKAIGISRKLAGKFPDDPKMQRDMSVSYDRLGDIAEARNDYKAAEGYYTKDLAISERLAEKYPDDPNLQRDLSVLYNKLGGIAEARNDYKAAEGYYAKALAISERLAEKYPEDPELQRGRSISYINLGDIAKALNDYTAAEGYYAKALEISKRLAEKYPEDPNLQRDLSVSYNNLGYIAAAQKNHNAAEGYYTKVLEICEKLAEKYPDDPNLQRDLGVSHNN

-1141 AIREKLAEKYPED
+1141 
-1154 PQMQRDLSVSYNKL
+1154 
-1168 GGIAETRNDYKA
+1168 
-1180 AEGYY
+1180 
-1185 AKVLEIGKRLA
+1185 EISK
-1196 KKYPED
+1196 
-1202 PNLQRDLSVSYN
+1202 
-1214 KLGGIAET
+1214 
-1222 RNDYKAA
+1222 
-1229 EGYYAKV
+1229 
-1236 LEIGKR
+1236 
-1242 LAKKYPE
+1242 
-1249 DPNLQRDLS
+1249 
-1258 VSYGTLGGI
+1258 
-1267 AETRNDYTVAEGYY
+1267 
-1281 AKALEIGERLAKK
+1281 
-1294 YPEDP
+1294 
-1299 NLQRDLS
+1299 
-1306 VSYNKL
+1306 
-1312 GGIAETRNDYNS
+1312 
-1324 AEGYYAKALEI
+1324 
-1335 GEKLAEKYPDDPQMQ
+1335 
-1350 RDLSV
+1350 
-1355 LYNNLGGIAEAR
+1355 
-1367 NDYKAA
+1367 
-1373 EGYYAKA
+1373 
-1380 LEIRERLAKM
+1380 RLAKM

-1401 AVSLFKCGTCSA
+1401 AVSLFRCGICSA
-1413 DGKLSSEQKA
+1413 DEKFSPEQKA

-1446 RREIAQN
+1446 RRKLAQKLLN
-1453 RLNQCSEQGG
+1453 RCSE
-1463 KNMEQKKP
+1463 
-1471 GFFAQLREEIRA
+1471 
-1483 YREMRMLIR
+1483 
-1492 MFEIMEKTDRKL
+1492 
-1504 TKVIEEADELI
+1504 
-1515 QSGETDDEE
+1515 

>member
-43 VFFSYAHDDESFENG
+43 VFFSYAHDDKNSENG

-71 KSGGKIKIWLD
+71 KSDRKIKIWLD

-97 SGIVES
+97 GGIVES

-167 RDEGEAEFE
+167 RDEGKAEFE

-230 RGWLEDRIN
+230 RGWLENIIN

-305 LPDYRRQLMHILT
+305 LPDFRRQLMYILT
-318 DKNTLTK
+318 DKSTLTK

-359 AKSGALAEF
+359 AKSGALAGF

-408 LDDYA
+408 LDEYA
-413 EMNDADIRQYYEENL
+413 ETNDADIRQYYEENL
-428 EDLLKDRPGCDV
+428 EDLLKDRTGRDI

-477 FPKGLNDLL
+477 FPKGLNALL

-533 GWMNARLEDFLRPL
+533 GWTYARLEDFLRPL

-560 FHKSFTDWLNDSKA
+560 FHKSFTDWLNDSEA

-619 GMKKEYEQITDSSE
+619 GMKKEYEQLTDSSE

-638 KKLAKAYADDRQH
+638 EKLAKAYADDRQH

-666 EKCENSGDPDQAHEA
+666 ERCENSGNPDHAHEA

-687 ACDALVD
+687 ACDALRA
-694 MLDYLAAEVAAI
+694 MLDYTAAEVAAN
-706 AALKIAEKFAKKYP
+706 AALRIAEKFAKKYP
-720 EDPNLQRELCV
+720 EDPNLQR
-731 SYERLGDIAEA
+731 
-742 RNNYYAAEGYYAKAL
+742 
-757 EIGKRLAKKY
+757 
-767 PDDPKMQ
+767 
-774 RDLSISYNNLGD
+774 DLSISYNNLGD
-786 IAKARNDYNAAE
+786 IAEARNDYSAAE
-798 GYYTKALEISEKLAE
+798 GYYAKALEIDERLAE

-826 VSYNKLGGIAE
+826 VSYQRLGVIAE
-837 TRNDYKAV
+837 AMNDYKAA
-845 EGYYAKDL
+845 EGYYAKTL
-853 EISERLAEKYP
+853 EIGEKLAEQYP

-869 QRDLSFSYN
+869 QRDLSVSYER
-878 NLGDIAKARNDYK
+878 LGVIAKARNDYN
-891 AAKRYYAKALA
+891 AAEGYYAKALE
-902 IREKLAEKYPEDPQM
+902 IRE
-917 QRDLSFSY
+917 R
-925 NKLGGIAETRN
+925 
-936 DYKAAEGYYSKALE
+936 LE
-950 IGERFAEKYP
+950 EKYP
-960 DDPGMQRDL
+960 DDPQMQRDL

-986 NAAEGYY
+986 KAAEGYY
-993 SKALEIGEK
+993 SKTLEICERLAEKYPDDPQMQRDLSISYNNLGGIAEARNDYKAAEGDYAKALEIRERLAEKYPEDPNLQRELSVSHNNLGDIAKARNDYNAAEVYYSKDLEISEK

-1010 SQMQRDL
+1010 PQMQRDL
-1017 SVSYGRLGGIA
+1017 SASYNKLGGIA

-1040 YAKALAIR
+1040 YAKAFEICERLAEKFPEDPHLLRGLSVSYGTLGDIAKSR
-1048 EKLAEKYPDDPQMQ
+1048 NDYKAAEGYYSKALEISEKLAEKYPDDPNFQY
-1062 RDLSFSYNNLGN
+1062 DLSVSYERLGG
-1074 IAERRNDYKAAEGYY
+1074 IAKARNDYKAAEGYY

-1095 SEKLAEKYPEDPQM
+1095 SERLAEKYPDNPQM
-1109 QRDLSISYNN
+1109 QRDLSVSYNN
-1119 LGDIAKARNDY
+1119 LGDIAEALNDY
-1130 KAAEGYYAKAL
+1130 KAAEGYYAK
-1141 AIREKLAEKYPED
+1141 D
-1154 PQMQRDLSVSYNKL
+1154 
-1168 GGIAETRNDYKA
+1168 
-1180 AEGYY
+1180 
-1185 AKVLEIGKRLA
+1185 LEISKR
-1196 KKYPED
+1196 
-1202 PNLQRDLSVSYN
+1202 
-1214 KLGGIAET
+1214 
-1222 RNDYKAA
+1222 
-1229 EGYYAKV
+1229 
-1236 LEIGKR
+1236 
-1242 LAKKYPE
+1242 
-1249 DPNLQRDLS
+1249 
-1258 VSYGTLGGI
+1258 
-1267 AETRNDYTVAEGYY
+1267 
-1281 AKALEIGERLAKK
+1281 
-1294 YPEDP
+1294 
-1299 NLQRDLS
+1299 
-1306 VSYNKL
+1306 
-1312 GGIAETRNDYNS
+1312 
-1324 AEGYYAKALEI
+1324 
-1335 GEKLAEKYPDDPQMQ
+1335 LAEKYPDDPNLQ
-1350 RDLSV
+1350 RDLGVS
-1355 LYNNLGGIAEAR
+1355 YNKLGDIAIAL
-1367 NDYKAA
+1367 NDYTAA

-1380 LEIRERLAKM
+1380 LEISERLAEN
-1390 FPGVPMLKDDL
+1390 FPGVSMLKDDL

-1446 RREIAQN
+1446 RRKLAQKLLN
-1453 RLNQCSEQGG
+1453 RCSE
-1463 KNMEQKKP
+1463 
-1471 GFFAQLREEIRA
+1471 
-1483 YREMRMLIR
+1483 
-1492 MFEIMEKTDRKL
+1492 
-1504 TKVIEEADELI
+1504 
-1515 QSGETDDEE
+1515 

>member
-22 CQDCGESFDPD
+22 CQNCGESFDPD

-43 VFFSYAHDDESFENG
+43 VFFSYAHDDEDFENG

-97 SGIVES
+97 GGIVES

-230 RGWLEDRIN
+230 RGWLENIIN

-359 AKSGALAEF
+359 AKSGALAGF
-368 IRSYHDKLKPYIRI
+368 IRSYHDKLKTYIRI

-428 EDLLKDRPGCDV
+428 EDLLKDRPGRDV
-440 FMNRLVEAS
+440 FMDRLVEAS
-449 SGIFYYAFTILPQLR
+449 SGIFCYAFTILPQLR

-470 EPLESMT
+470 EPLEGMT
-477 FPKGLNDLL
+477 FPKGLNALL

-533 GWMNARLEDFLRPL
+533 GWTNARLEDFLRPL

-599 GTDEMDEY
+599 GADEMDTY

-619 GMKKEYEQITDSSE
+619 GMKREYEQLTDSSE

-638 KKLAKAYADDRQH
+638 EKLAKAYAYDRQH
-651 ERAAELYLEYARIFK
+651 DRAAELYLEYARIFK

-687 ACDALVD
+687 ACRALSA
-694 MLDYLAAEVAAI
+694 MLDYTAAEVAAN
-706 AALKIAEKFAKKYP
+706 AALEIAEKFAKKYP
-720 EDPNLQRELCV
+720 ENPQMQRDRSA
-731 SYERLGDIAEA
+731 SYNKLGDIAEA
-742 RNNYYAAEGYYAKAL
+742 
-757 EIGKRLAKKY
+757 
-767 PDDPKMQ
+767 
-774 RDLSISYNNLGD
+774 
-786 IAKARNDYNAAE
+786 
-798 GYYTKALEISEKLAE
+798 
-813 KYPEDP
+813 
-819 QMQRDLS
+819 
-826 VSYNKLGGIAE
+826 
-837 TRNDYKAV
+837 
-845 EGYYAKDL
+845 
-853 EISERLAEKYP
+853 
-864 EDPQM
+864 
-869 QRDLSFSYN
+869 
-878 NLGDIAKARNDYK
+878 
-891 AAKRYYAKALA
+891 
-902 IREKLAEKYPEDPQM
+902 
-917 QRDLSFSY
+917 
-925 NKLGGIAETRN
+925 RN

-950 IGERFAEKYP
+950 I
-960 DDPGMQRDL
+960 
-969 SVSYNNLGDIA
+969 S
-980 KARNDY
+980 
-986 NAAEGYY
+986 
-993 SKALEIGEK
+993 
-1002 LAEKYPDD
+1002 
-1010 SQMQRDL
+1010 
-1017 SVSYGRLGGIA
+1017 
-1028 EALNDYKAAEGY
+1028 
-1040 YAKALAIR
+1040 
-1048 EKLAEKYPDDPQMQ
+1048 EKLAEKYPDDPEMQ
-1062 RDLSFSYNNLGN
+1062 RDLSVSYSRLGDV
-1074 IAERRNDYKAAEGYY
+1074 AKAMNDYKAAEGYY

-1095 SEKLAEKYPEDPQM
+1095 FEKLAEKYPEAPNL
-1109 QRDLSISYNN
+1109 QRDLSASYHRLGVIAEAMNDYKAAEGYYLKTLAISERLAEKYPEDLDFQRNLSVSYGN

-1130 KAAEGYYAKAL
+1130 KAAEGDYAKAL
-1141 AIREKLAEKYPED
+1141 EIREKLAEKYPDD
-1154 PQMQRDLSVSYNKL
+1154 PQMQCDLSVSYINL
-1168 GGIAETRNDYKA
+1168 GDIAKARNDYKAAEGDYAKALAIRERLAEKYPEDPELQRGRSISYINLGDIAKALNDYKA

-1185 AKVLEIGKRLA
+1185 
-1196 KKYPED
+1196 
-1202 PNLQRDLSVSYN
+1202 S
-1214 KLGGIAET
+1214 
-1222 RNDYKAA
+1222 
-1229 EGYYAKV
+1229 
-1236 LEIGKR
+1236 
-1242 LAKKYPE
+1242 
-1249 DPNLQRDLS
+1249 
-1258 VSYGTLGGI
+1258 
-1267 AETRNDYTVAEGYY
+1267 
-1281 AKALEIGERLAKK
+1281 KALEIC
-1294 YPEDP
+1294 
-1299 NLQRDLS
+1299 
-1306 VSYNKL
+1306 
-1312 GGIAETRNDYNS
+1312 
-1324 AEGYYAKALEI
+1324 
-1335 GEKLAEKYPDDPQMQ
+1335 EKLAEKYPDDPQMQ

-1355 LYNNLGGIAEAR
+1355 SYEKLGGIAEAR

-1380 LEIRERLAKM
+1380 LGIGERLAEN
-1390 FPGVPMLKDDL
+1390 FPQVPMLKDDL
-1401 AVSLFKCGTCSA
+1401 ALSLFKCGTCSA

-1446 RREIAQN
+1446 RREDAQN
-1453 RLNQCSEQGG
+1453 RLNQCSE
-1463 KNMEQKKP
+1463 
-1471 GFFAQLREEIRA
+1471 
-1483 YREMRMLIR
+1483 
-1492 MFEIMEKTDRKL
+1492 
-1504 TKVIEEADELI
+1504 
-1515 QSGETDDEE
+1515 

>member
-43 VFFSYAHDDESFENG
+43 VFFSYAHDDKNSENG

-71 KSGGKIKIWLD
+71 KSDRKIKIWLD

-97 SGIVES
+97 GGIVES

-167 RDEGEAEFE
+167 RDEGKAEFE

-230 RGWLEDRIN
+230 RGWLENIIN

-305 LPDYRRQLMHILT
+305 LPDFRRQLMYILT
-318 DKNTLTK
+318 DKSTLTK

-359 AKSGALAEF
+359 AKSGALAGF

-408 LDDYA
+408 LDEYA
-413 EMNDADIRQYYEENL
+413 ETNDADIRQYYEENL
-428 EDLLKDRPGCDV
+428 EDLLKDRTGRDI

-477 FPKGLNDLL
+477 FPKGLNALL

-533 GWMNARLEDFLRPL
+533 GWTYARLEDFLRPL

-560 FHKSFTDWLNDSKA
+560 FHKSFTDWLNDSEA

-619 GMKKEYEQITDSSE
+619 GMKKEYEQLTDSSE

-638 KKLAKAYADDRQH
+638 EKLAKAYADDRQH

-666 EKCENSGDPDQAHEA
+666 ERCENSGNPDHAHEA

-687 ACDALVD
+687 ACDALRA
-694 MLDYLAAEVAAI
+694 MLDYTAAEVAAN
-706 AALKIAEKFAKKYP
+706 AALRIAEKFAKKYP
-720 EDPNLQRELCV
+720 EDPNLQR
-731 SYERLGDIAEA
+731 
-742 RNNYYAAEGYYAKAL
+742 
-757 EIGKRLAKKY
+757 
-767 PDDPKMQ
+767 
-774 RDLSISYNNLGD
+774 DLSISYNNLGD
-786 IAKARNDYNAAE
+786 IAEARNDYSAAE
-798 GYYTKALEISEKLAE
+798 GYYAKALEIDERLAE

-826 VSYNKLGGIAE
+826 VSYQRLGVIAE
-837 TRNDYKAV
+837 AMNDYKAA
-845 EGYYAKDL
+845 EGYYAKTL
-853 EISERLAEKYP
+853 EIGEKLAEQYP

-869 QRDLSFSYN
+869 QRDLSVSYER
-878 NLGDIAKARNDYK
+878 LGVIAKARNDYN
-891 AAKRYYAKALA
+891 AAEGYYAKALE
-902 IREKLAEKYPEDPQM
+902 IRE
-917 QRDLSFSY
+917 R
-925 NKLGGIAETRN
+925 
-936 DYKAAEGYYSKALE
+936 LE
-950 IGERFAEKYP
+950 EKYP
-960 DDPGMQRDL
+960 DDPQMQRDL

-986 NAAEGYY
+986 KAAEGYY
-993 SKALEIGEK
+993 SKTLEICERLAEKYPDDPQMQRDLSISYNNLGGIAEARNDYKAAEGDYAKALEIRERLAEKYPEDPNLQRELSVSHNNLGDIAKARNDYNAAEVYYSKDLEISEK

-1010 SQMQRDL
+1010 PQMQRDL
-1017 SVSYGRLGGIA
+1017 SASYNKLGGIA

-1040 YAKALAIR
+1040 YAKAFEICERLAEKFPEDPHLLRGLSVSYGTLGDIAKSR
-1048 EKLAEKYPDDPQMQ
+1048 NDYKAAEGYYSKALEISEKLAEKYPDDPNFQY
-1062 RDLSFSYNNLGN
+1062 DLSVSYERLGG
-1074 IAERRNDYKAAEGYY
+1074 IAKARNDYKAAEGYY

-1095 SEKLAEKYPEDPQM
+1095 SERLAEKYPDNPQM
-1109 QRDLSISYNN
+1109 QRDLSVSYNN
-1119 LGDIAKARNDY
+1119 LGDIAEALNDY
-1130 KAAEGYYAKAL
+1130 KAAEGYYAK
-1141 AIREKLAEKYPED
+1141 D
-1154 PQMQRDLSVSYNKL
+1154 
-1168 GGIAETRNDYKA
+1168 
-1180 AEGYY
+1180 
-1185 AKVLEIGKRLA
+1185 LEISKR
-1196 KKYPED
+1196 
-1202 PNLQRDLSVSYN
+1202 
-1214 KLGGIAET
+1214 
-1222 RNDYKAA
+1222 
-1229 EGYYAKV
+1229 
-1236 LEIGKR
+1236 
-1242 LAKKYPE
+1242 
-1249 DPNLQRDLS
+1249 
-1258 VSYGTLGGI
+1258 
-1267 AETRNDYTVAEGYY
+1267 
-1281 AKALEIGERLAKK
+1281 
-1294 YPEDP
+1294 
-1299 NLQRDLS
+1299 
-1306 VSYNKL
+1306 
-1312 GGIAETRNDYNS
+1312 
-1324 AEGYYAKALEI
+1324 
-1335 GEKLAEKYPDDPQMQ
+1335 LAEKYPDDPNLQ
-1350 RDLSV
+1350 RDLGVS
-1355 LYNNLGGIAEAR
+1355 YNKLGDIAIAL
-1367 NDYKAA
+1367 NDYTAA

-1380 LEIRERLAKM
+1380 LEISERLAEN
-1390 FPGVPMLKDDL
+1390 FPGVSMLKDDL

-1463 KNMEQKKP
+1463 KNTEQKKP
-1471 GFFAQLREEIRA
+1471 GFFARLREKIRA
-1483 YREMRMLIR
+1483 YREMRKLVRMLK
-1492 MFEIMEKTDRKL
+1492 IMEKTDRKL
-1504 TKVIEEADELI
+1504 TKAIEEADELI

>member
-22 CQDCGESFDPD
+22 CQNCGESFDPD

-43 VFFSYAHDDESFENG
+43 VFFSYAHDDKNSENG

-71 KSGGKIKIWLD
+71 KSDRKIKIWLD

-97 SGIVES
+97 GGIVES

-230 RGWLEDRIN
+230 RGWLENIIN

-318 DKNTLTK
+318 DKKTLTK

-359 AKSGALAEF
+359 AKSGALAGF

-382 LITARPERMLRRQL
+382 LITARPERMLKRQL

-428 EDLLKDRPGCDV
+428 EDLLKDRPGCDI

-449 SGIFYYAFTILPQLR
+449 SGIFCYAFTILPQLR

-470 EPLESMT
+470 EPLEGMT
-477 FPKGLNDLL
+477 FPQGLNALL
-486 LKTFLRKF
+486 LETFLRKF
-494 GEPDASGSVEKYN
+494 GEPDTSGSVEKYN

-533 GWMNARLEDFLRPL
+533 GWTNARLEDFLRPL

-619 GMKKEYEQITDSSE
+619 GMKKEYEQLTDSSE

-638 KKLAKAYADDRQH
+638 EKIAKAYADDRQH

-706 AALKIAEKFAKKYP
+706 VALKIAEKFAKKYP

-731 SYERLGDIAEA
+731 SYERLGGIAEA
-742 RNNYYAAEGYYAKAL
+742 RNDYKAAEGYYAKAL
-757 EIGKRLAKKY
+757 EIGERLAEKYPDDPEMQRDLSVSYNNLGGIAEALNDYKAAEGYYAKALEIRERLAEKY

-774 RDLSISYNNLGD
+774 RDLSVPYERLGDIAKARNDYSAAEGYYSKALEIRERLAEKYPDDPNLQRDLSFSYNKLGD

-798 GYYTKALEISEKLAE
+798 GYYAKALEIGERLAE

-819 QMQRDLS
+819 NLQRDLS

-837 TRNDYKAV
+837 TRNDYKAA
-845 EGYYAKDL
+845 EGYYAKAL
-853 EISERLAEKYP
+853 EIGERLAEKYP

-869 QRDLSFSYN
+869 QRDLSISYN
-878 NLGDIAKARNDYK
+878 NLGDIAKA
-891 AAKRYYAKALA
+891 
-902 IREKLAEKYPEDPQM
+902 
-917 QRDLSFSY
+917 
-925 NKLGGIAETRN
+925 
-936 DYKAAEGYYSKALE
+936 
-950 IGERFAEKYP
+950 
-960 DDPGMQRDL
+960 
-969 SVSYNNLGDIA
+969 
-980 KARNDY
+980 
-986 NAAEGYY
+986 
-993 SKALEIGEK
+993 
-1002 LAEKYPDD
+1002 
-1010 SQMQRDL
+1010 
-1017 SVSYGRLGGIA
+1017 
-1028 EALNDYKAAEGY
+1028 
-1040 YAKALAIR
+1040 
-1048 EKLAEKYPDDPQMQ
+1048 
-1062 RDLSFSYNNLGN
+1062 
-1074 IAERRNDYKAAEGYY
+1074 RNDYKAAEGYY

-1471 GFFAQLREEIRA
+1471 GFFAQLREKIRA

-1515 QSGETDDEE
+1515 QSDETDDEE

>member
-22 CQDCGESFDPD
+22 CQNCGESFDPD

-43 VFFSYAHDDESFENG
+43 VFFSYAHDDKNSENG

-71 KSGGKIKIWLD
+71 KSDRKIKIWLD

-140 LEGERTLNPPA
+140 LEGERTLNLPA

-230 RGWLEDRIN
+230 RGWLENIIN

-305 LPDYRRQLMHILT
+305 LPDYRRQLMYILT
-318 DKNTLTK
+318 DKSTLAK

-359 AKSGALAEF
+359 AKSGSLAEF
-368 IRSYHDKLKPYIRI
+368 IRSYHDKLKTYIRI

-428 EDLLKDRPGCDV
+428 EDLLKDRPGRDV
-440 FMNRLVEAS
+440 FMDRLVEAS
-449 SGIFYYAFTILPQLR
+449 SGIFCYAFTILPQLR

-470 EPLESMT
+470 EPLEGMT
-477 FPKGLNDLL
+477 FPKGLNALL

-533 GWMNARLEDFLRPL
+533 GWTNARLEDFLRSL

-560 FHKSFTDWLNDSKA
+560 FHKSFTDWLNDSEA

-599 GTDEMDEY
+599 GTDEMDTY

-619 GMKKEYEQITDSSE
+619 GMKKEYEQLTDSSE

-651 ERAAELYLEYARIFK
+651 DRAAELYLEYARIFK
-666 EKCENSGDPDQAHEA
+666 EKCENSGDPDQANEA

-687 ACDALVD
+687 ACDVLIN
-694 MLDYLAAEVAAI
+694 MLDYTAAEAA
-706 AALKIAEKFAKKYP
+706 ANA
-720 EDPNLQRELCV
+720 
-731 SYERLGDIAEA
+731 
-742 RNNYYAAEGYYAKAL
+742 AL
-757 EIGKRLAKKY
+757 EIAEEFAENF
-767 PDDPKMQ
+767 PDDTNLQ
-774 RDLSISYNNLGD
+774 RDLSASYNKLGD
-786 IAKARNDYNAAE
+786 VAKARNDYNAAE
-798 GYYTKALEISEKLAE
+798 GYYAKALEIGERLAEKYPDDPEMQRDLSVSYSRLGDVAKAMNDYKAAEGYYAKALEIFEKLAEKYPEAPNLQRDLSASYHRLGVIAEAMNDYKAAEGYYLKTLAISERLAEKYPEDLDFQRNLSVSYGNLGDIAKARNDYKAAEGDYAKALEIREKLAEKYPDDPQMQRGRSISYIDLGDIAKALNDYKAAEGYYAKALEIFEKLAE

-826 VSYNKLGGIAE
+826 VSYG
-837 TRNDYKAV
+837 R
-845 EGYYAKDL
+845 
-853 EISERLAEKYP
+853 
-864 EDPQM
+864 
-869 QRDLSFSYN
+869 
-878 NLGDIAKARNDYK
+878 LGDIAK
-891 AAKRYYAKALA
+891 
-902 IREKLAEKYPEDPQM
+902 
-917 QRDLSFSY
+917 S
-925 NKLGGIAETRN
+925 
-936 DYKAAEGYYSKALE
+936 
-950 IGERFAEKYP
+950 
-960 DDPGMQRDL
+960 
-969 SVSYNNLGDIA
+969 
-980 KARNDY
+980 
-986 NAAEGYY
+986 
-993 SKALEIGEK
+993 
-1002 LAEKYPDD
+1002 
-1010 SQMQRDL
+1010 
-1017 SVSYGRLGGIA
+1017 
-1028 EALNDYKAAEGY
+1028 
-1040 YAKALAIR
+1040 
-1048 EKLAEKYPDDPQMQ
+1048 
-1062 RDLSFSYNNLGN
+1062 
-1074 IAERRNDYKAAEGYY
+1074 RNDYKAAEGYY

-1095 SEKLAEKYPEDPQM
+1095 SK
-1109 QRDLSISYNN
+1109 
-1119 LGDIAKARNDY
+1119 
-1130 KAAEGYYAKAL
+1130 
-1141 AIREKLAEKYPED
+1141 
-1154 PQMQRDLSVSYNKL
+1154 
-1168 GGIAETRNDYKA
+1168 
-1180 AEGYY
+1180 
-1185 AKVLEIGKRLA
+1185 
-1196 KKYPED
+1196 
-1202 PNLQRDLSVSYN
+1202 
-1214 KLGGIAET
+1214 
-1222 RNDYKAA
+1222 
-1229 EGYYAKV
+1229 
-1236 LEIGKR
+1236 
-1242 LAKKYPE
+1242 
-1249 DPNLQRDLS
+1249 
-1258 VSYGTLGGI
+1258 
-1267 AETRNDYTVAEGYY
+1267 
-1281 AKALEIGERLAKK
+1281 
-1294 YPEDP
+1294 
-1299 NLQRDLS
+1299 
-1306 VSYNKL
+1306 
-1312 GGIAETRNDYNS
+1312 
-1324 AEGYYAKALEI
+1324 
-1335 GEKLAEKYPDDPQMQ
+1335 
-1350 RDLSV
+1350 
-1355 LYNNLGGIAEAR
+1355 
-1367 NDYKAA
+1367 
-1373 EGYYAKA
+1373 
-1380 LEIRERLAKM
+1380 RLAKM
-1390 FPGVPMLKDDL
+1390 FPEVPMLKDDL
-1401 AVSLFKCGTCSA
+1401 AVSLFRCGTCSA

-1423 MLRSAAAIW
+1423 LLRDATAIW
-1432 EELYKQTGYELYAE
+1432 EELYQQTGYELYAE

-1471 GFFAQLREEIRA
+1471 RFFARLREKIRA
-1483 YREMRMLIR
+1483 YREMRKLVRMLK
-1492 MFEIMEKTDRKL
+1492 IMEKTDRKL
-1504 TKVIEEADELI
+1504 TKAIEEAGELI

>member
-43 VFFSYAHDDESFENG
+43 VFFSYAHDDKNSENG

-97 SGIVES
+97 GGIVES

-318 DKNTLTK
+318 DKSTLAK

-368 IRSYHDKLKPYIRI
+368 IRSYHDKLKTYIRI

-413 EMNDADIRQYYEENL
+413 ETNDADIRQYYEENL
-428 EDLLKDRPGCDV
+428 EDLLKDRPGRDV
-440 FMNRLVEAS
+440 FMDRLVEAS
-449 SGIFYYAFTILPQLR
+449 RGIFYYAFTILPQLR
-464 ESLEKG
+464 ESLENG
-470 EPLESMT
+470 EPLEGMT
-477 FPKGLNDLL
+477 FPQGLNALL

-533 GWMNARLEDFLRPL
+533 GWTNARLEDFLRPL
-547 ETMLDLSGGFIRL
+547 ETMLDFSGGFIRL

-599 GTDEMDEY
+599 GADEMDEY

-619 GMKKEYEQITDSSE
+619 GMKKEYEQLTDSSE

-681 VWGNIY
+681 VGSYAY
-687 ACDALVD
+687 ACDALRN
-694 MLDYLAAEVAAI
+694 LRRYPAAEVAAN
-706 AALKIAEKFAKKYP
+706 AVLRIAEKFAEKFP
-720 EDPNLQRELCV
+720 DDQQMQCGRSA
-731 SYERLGDIAEA
+731 SYDRLGDIAKA
-742 RNNYYAAEGYYAKAL
+742 RNDYYAAEGYYAKAL

-767 PDDPKMQ
+767 PDDPTLQ
-774 RDLSISYNNLGD
+774 RDLN
-786 IAKARNDYNAAE
+786 
-798 GYYTKALEISEKLAE
+798 
-813 KYPEDP
+813 
-819 QMQRDLS
+819 
-826 VSYNKLGGIAE
+826 VSYNKLG
-837 TRNDYKAV
+837 D
-845 EGYYAKDL
+845 
-853 EISERLAEKYP
+853 
-864 EDPQM
+864 
-869 QRDLSFSYN
+869 
-878 NLGDIAKARNDYK
+878 
-891 AAKRYYAKALA
+891 
-902 IREKLAEKYPEDPQM
+902 
-917 QRDLSFSY
+917 
-925 NKLGGIAETRN
+925 
-936 DYKAAEGYYSKALE
+936 
-950 IGERFAEKYP
+950 
-960 DDPGMQRDL
+960 
-969 SVSYNNLGDIA
+969 
-980 KARNDY
+980 
-986 NAAEGYY
+986 
-993 SKALEIGEK
+993 
-1002 LAEKYPDD
+1002 
-1010 SQMQRDL
+1010 
-1017 SVSYGRLGGIA
+1017 IA
-1028 EALNDYKAAEGY
+1028 EARNDYKAAEGY
-1040 YAKALAIR
+1040 YAKDLAISER
-1048 EKLAEKYPDDPQMQ
+1048 LAEKYPDDPQMQ
-1062 RDLSFSYNNLGN
+1062 RDLSVLYERLGD
-1074 IAERRNDYKAAEGYY
+1074 IAKARNDYSAAEGYY

-1095 SEKLAEKYPEDPQM
+1095 
-1109 QRDLSISYNN
+1109 
-1119 LGDIAKARNDY
+1119 
-1130 KAAEGYYAKAL
+1130 
-1141 AIREKLAEKYPED
+1141 REKLAE
-1154 PQMQRDLSVSYNKL
+1154 
-1168 GGIAETRNDYKA
+1168 
-1180 AEGYY
+1180 
-1185 AKVLEIGKRLA
+1185 
-1196 KKYPED
+1196 KYPED

-1214 KLGGIAET
+1214 KLGDIAKALY
-1222 RNDYKAA
+1222 DYKAA
-1229 EGYYAKV
+1229 EEYY
-1236 LEIGKR
+1236 
-1242 LAKKYPE
+1242 
-1249 DPNLQRDLS
+1249 S
-1258 VSYGTLGGI
+1258 
-1267 AETRNDYTVAEGYY
+1267 
-1281 AKALEIGERLAKK
+1281 KALVVRER
-1294 YPEDP
+1294 
-1299 NLQRDLS
+1299 
-1306 VSYNKL
+1306 
-1312 GGIAETRNDYNS
+1312 
-1324 AEGYYAKALEI
+1324 
-1335 GEKLAEKYPDDPQMQ
+1335 LAEKYPDDPQMQ

-1355 LYNNLGGIAEAR
+1355 LYERLGDIAKARNDYSAAEGYYAKDLAISERLAEKYPDDPQMQRDLSVLYERLGDIAKARNDYSAAEGYYAKALAIRERLAEKYPEDPNLQRGLSVQYGNLGDIAKARNDYNAAKEYYAKAPEIGERLAEKYPDDPNLQRDLGVSYGKLGNIAKALKDYNAAEGYYAKALGIGERLAEKYPDDPNLQRNWSISYNNLGDIAKALKDYNAAEGYYAKSLEIRERLAEKYPDDPNLQRDLSVSYNKLGDIAKALKDYNAAEGYYAKALGIGERLAEKYPEDPNLQRDLSVSYNDLGDIAEARNDYKAAEGYYTKALEIRERLAEKYPEDPNLQSDLSLSYERLGEIAKARNDYRAAEGDYAKAFEIRERLAEKYPDDPNLQRDLSVSYGNLGGIAKAR

-1380 LEIRERLAKM
+1380 LEIDERLAKKY
-1390 FPGVPMLKDDL
+1390 PGVPMLKDDL
-1401 AVSLFKCGTCSA
+1401 AVSLFRCGTCSA

-1423 MLRSAAAIW
+1423 MLRDAAAIW

-1463 KNMEQKKP
+1463 KNMKQKKP
-1471 GFFAQLREEIRA
+1471 GFFARLREKIRA
-1483 YREMRMLIR
+1483 YREMRKLVRMLK
-1492 MFEIMEKTDRKL
+1492 IMEKTDRKL
-1504 TKVIEEADELI
+1504 TKAIEEADELI

>member
-43 VFFSYAHDDESFENG
+43 VFFSYAHDDEDFENG

-97 SGIVES
+97 GGIVES

-230 RGWLEDRIN
+230 RGWLENIIN

-359 AKSGALAEF
+359 AKSGALAGF
-368 IRSYHDKLKPYIRI
+368 IRSYHDKLKTYIRI

-428 EDLLKDRPGCDV
+428 EDLLKDRPGRDV
-440 FMNRLVEAS
+440 FMDRLVEAS
-449 SGIFYYAFTILPQLR
+449 SGIFCYAFTILPQLR

-470 EPLESMT
+470 EPLEGMT
-477 FPKGLNDLL
+477 FPKGLNALL

-533 GWMNARLEDFLRPL
+533 GWTNARLEDFLRSL

-560 FHKSFTDWLNDSKA
+560 FHKSFTDWLNDSEA

-599 GTDEMDEY
+599 GADEMDTY

-613 RLLRSA
+613 RLLRSS
-619 GMKKEYEQITDSSE
+619 GMKKEYEQLTDSSE

-638 KKLAKAYADDRQH
+638 ENLARAYADDRQH

-666 EKCENSGDPDQAHEA
+666 EKCENGGDPDQAHEA
-681 VWGNIY
+681 VWGSIY

-694 MLDYLAAEVAAI
+694 MLDYTAAEVAAN
-706 AALKIAEKFAKKYP
+706 AALEIAEKFAKKFP
-720 EDPNLQRELCV
+720 HDLQ
-731 SYERLGDIAEA
+731 
-742 RNNYYAAEGYYAKAL
+742 
-757 EIGKRLAKKY
+757 
-767 PDDPKMQ
+767 MQ
-774 RDLSISYNNLGD
+774 RGLSVSYNNLGD
-786 IAKARNDYNAAE
+786 IAKA
-798 GYYTKALEISEKLAE
+798 
-813 KYPEDP
+813 
-819 QMQRDLS
+819 
-826 VSYNKLGGIAE
+826 
-837 TRNDYKAV
+837 
-845 EGYYAKDL
+845 
-853 EISERLAEKYP
+853 
-864 EDPQM
+864 
-869 QRDLSFSYN
+869 
-878 NLGDIAKARNDYK
+878 
-891 AAKRYYAKALA
+891 
-902 IREKLAEKYPEDPQM
+902 
-917 QRDLSFSY
+917 
-925 NKLGGIAETRN
+925 RN

-950 IGERFAEKYP
+950 IGERLAEKYPDDPNLQRDLSVSYNKLGGIAEARNDYNAAEGYYAKALEIREKLAEKYP

-993 SKALEIGEK
+993 AKDLEIGE
-1002 LAEKYPDD
+1002 
-1010 SQMQRDL
+1010 R
-1017 SVSYGRLGGIA
+1017 
-1028 EALNDYKAAEGY
+1028 
-1040 YAKALAIR
+1040 
-1048 EKLAEKYPDDPQMQ
+1048 
-1062 RDLSFSYNNLGN
+1062 
-1074 IAERRNDYKAAEGYY
+1074 
-1089 AKALEI
+1089 
-1095 SEKLAEKYPEDPQM
+1095 LAEKYPEDPQM
-1109 QRDLSISYNN
+1109 QRDLSVSYER
-1119 LGDIAKARNDY
+1119 LGGIAEARNDY
-1130 KAAEGYYAKAL
+1130 NAAEGYYAKAL
-1141 AIREKLAEKYPED
+1141 EIGEKLAEKYPED

-1185 AKVLEIGKRLA
+1185 AKALEIGERLA
-1196 KKYPED
+1196 EKYPED
-1202 PNLQRDLSVSYN
+1202 PNLQRDLSVSHGT
-1214 KLGGIAET
+1214 LGGIAKA
-1222 RNDYKAA
+1222 RNNYNAA
-1229 EGYYAKV
+1229 EGYYAKD
-1236 LEIGKR
+1236 LEISEK
-1242 LAKKYPE
+1242 LAEKYPE
-1249 DPNLQRDLS
+1249 DPQMQR
-1258 VSYGTLGGI
+1258 G
-1267 AETRNDYTVAEGYY
+1267 
-1281 AKALEIGERLAKK
+1281 
-1294 YPEDP
+1294 
-1299 NLQRDLS
+1299 LS

-1312 GGIAETRNDYNS
+1312 GGIAETRNDYNAAEGYHAKALEIGERLAEKYPEDPNLQRDLS
-1324 AEGYYAKALEI
+1324 VSYNNLGDIAKALNDYKAAEGYYAKALVVRER
-1335 GEKLAEKYPDDPQMQ
+1335 LAEKYPEDANLQ

-1355 LYNNLGGIAEAR
+1355 SYNNLGDIAKAR

-1380 LEIRERLAKM
+1380 LEISKKLAEKYPDDSKLQRDLSVSHERLGDIAKARNDYKAAEGYYSKALEIGEKLAEKYPDDPKMQRGLTVQYGNLGDIAKARNDYTAAEGYYAKALEIRERLAEKYPDDPQM
-1390 FPGVPMLKDDL
+1390 QRDLSVSYIRLGDTAIARNDYKAAEGYYAKALEISERLAEKYPDDPNLQRDMSVSYNNLGDIAEALNDYKAAEGYYAKALEISEKLAEKYPDDPQMQRGLCVSYNKLGGIAEALNDYKAAEGYYAKALEIGERLAEKYPEDPNLQRDLSVLYNKLGDIAEALNDYKAAEGDYAKALEIRERLAENFLGVPMLKDDL

-1423 MLRSAAAIW
+1423 MLRDAAAIW

-1446 RREIAQN
+1446 RRESAQN
-1453 RLNQCSEQGG
+1453 RLNQCSE
-1463 KNMEQKKP
+1463 
-1471 GFFAQLREEIRA
+1471 
-1483 YREMRMLIR
+1483 
-1492 MFEIMEKTDRKL
+1492 
-1504 TKVIEEADELI
+1504 
-1515 QSGETDDEE
+1515 

>member
-97 SGIVES
+97 GGIVES

-318 DKNTLTK
+318 DKKTLTK

-428 EDLLKDRPGCDV
+428 EDLLKDRTGCDI
-440 FMNRLVEAS
+440 FMNRLVKAS
-449 SGIFYYAFTILPQLR
+449 SGIFYYAFTILPQLC

-470 EPLESMT
+470 EPLEGMT
-477 FPKGLNDLL
+477 FPKGLNALL

-533 GWMNARLEDFLRPL
+533 GWTNARLEDFLRPL

-560 FHKSFTDWLNDSKA
+560 FHKSFTDWLNDSEA

-579 APQED
+579 APKED
-584 GIRSL
+584 GVRSL

-619 GMKKEYEQITDSSE
+619 GMKKEYEQLTDSSE

-742 RNNYYAAEGYYAKAL
+742 RNDYYAAEGYYAKAL
-757 EIGKRLAKKY
+757 EIGKRLA
-767 PDDPKMQ
+767 
-774 RDLSISYNNLGD
+774 
-786 IAKARNDYNAAE
+786 
-798 GYYTKALEISEKLAE
+798 E

-826 VSYNKLGGIAE
+826 VSYD
-837 TRNDYKAV
+837 R
-845 EGYYAKDL
+845 
-853 EISERLAEKYP
+853 
-864 EDPQM
+864 
-869 QRDLSFSYN
+869 
-878 NLGDIAKARNDYK
+878 
-891 AAKRYYAKALA
+891 
-902 IREKLAEKYPEDPQM
+902 
-917 QRDLSFSY
+917 
-925 NKLGGIAETRN
+925 
-936 DYKAAEGYYSKALE
+936 
-950 IGERFAEKYP
+950 
-960 DDPGMQRDL
+960 
-969 SVSYNNLGDIA
+969 
-980 KARNDY
+980 
-986 NAAEGYY
+986 
-993 SKALEIGEK
+993 
-1002 LAEKYPDD
+1002 
-1010 SQMQRDL
+1010 
-1017 SVSYGRLGGIA
+1017 
-1028 EALNDYKAAEGY
+1028 
-1040 YAKALAIR
+1040 
-1048 EKLAEKYPDDPQMQ
+1048 
-1062 RDLSFSYNNLGN
+1062 
-1074 IAERRNDYKAAEGYY
+1074 
-1089 AKALEI
+1089 
-1095 SEKLAEKYPEDPQM
+1095 
-1109 QRDLSISYNN
+1109 
-1119 LGDIAKARNDY
+1119 
-1130 KAAEGYYAKAL
+1130 
-1141 AIREKLAEKYPED
+1141 
-1154 PQMQRDLSVSYNKL
+1154 
-1168 GGIAETRNDYKA
+1168 
-1180 AEGYY
+1180 
-1185 AKVLEIGKRLA
+1185 
-1196 KKYPED
+1196 
-1202 PNLQRDLSVSYN
+1202 
-1214 KLGGIAET
+1214 
-1222 RNDYKAA
+1222 
-1229 EGYYAKV
+1229 
-1236 LEIGKR
+1236 
-1242 LAKKYPE
+1242 
-1249 DPNLQRDLS
+1249 
-1258 VSYGTLGGI
+1258 
-1267 AETRNDYTVAEGYY
+1267 
-1281 AKALEIGERLAKK
+1281 
-1294 YPEDP
+1294 
-1299 NLQRDLS
+1299 
-1306 VSYNKL
+1306 
-1312 GGIAETRNDYNS
+1312 
-1324 AEGYYAKALEI
+1324 
-1335 GEKLAEKYPDDPQMQ
+1335 
-1350 RDLSV
+1350 
-1355 LYNNLGGIAEAR
+1355 LGGIAEAR

-1380 LEIRERLAKM
+1380 LEIGERLAEKYPDDPNLQRDLSVQYDNLGDIAKARNDYNAAKGYYAKALEISERLAEKYPDDPNLQRDLSVSYNKLGGIAEARNDYKAAEGYYAKALEIHERLAEKYPDDPNLQRDLSVSYNKLGDIAEARDDYKAAEGYYAKDLEIGERLAEKYPDDPNLQRDLSVSYNKLGDIAKARNDYKAAEGYYAKSLEIRERLAEKYPDDPNLQRDLSVSYNKLGDIAKARNDYKAAEGYYAKALEIDERLAEKYPDDPNLQRDLSVSYNKLGGIAEARNDYKAAEGYYAKSLEIRERLAKKYPEDPNLQRGLSVQYDNLGDIAKARNDYNAAKGYYAKALEISERLAEKYPDDPNLQRDLSVSYNKLGGIAEARNDYKAAEGYYAKSLEIRERLAKKYPEDPNLQRGLGVSYNKLGDIAKALSDYKAAEGYYAKALEIGERLAEKYPDDPNLQRDLSVQYDNLGDIAKARNDYNAAKGYYAKALEISERLAEKYPDDPNLQRDLSVSYNKLGGIAEARNDYKAAEGYYAKSLEIRERLAKKYPEDPNLQRGLSVQYDNLGDIAKARNDYNAAKGYYAKALEISERLAEKY
-1390 FPGVPMLKDDL
+1390 PGVPMLKDDL
-1401 AVSLFKCGTCSA
+1401 AVSLFRCGTCSA

-1423 MLRSAAAIW
+1423 MLRDAAAIW

-1446 RREIAQN
+1446 RREDAQN

-1471 GFFAQLREEIRA
+1471 GFFARLRERIRA
-1483 YREMRMLIR
+1483 YREMRKLVRMLK
-1492 MFEIMEKTDRKL
+1492 IMEKTDRKL
-1504 TKVIEEADELI
+1504 TKAIEEADELI

>member
-22 CQDCGESFDPD
+22 CQNCGESFDPD

-97 SGIVES
+97 GGIVES

-318 DKNTLTK
+318 DKKTLTK

-359 AKSGALAEF
+359 AKSGALAGF
-368 IRSYHDKLKPYIRI
+368 IRSYHDKLKTYIRI

-428 EDLLKDRPGCDV
+428 EDLLKDRPGRDV
-440 FMNRLVEAS
+440 FMDRLVEAS
-449 SGIFYYAFTILPQLR
+449 SGIFCYAFTILPQLR

-470 EPLESMT
+470 EPLEGMT
-477 FPKGLNDLL
+477 FPKGLNALL

-533 GWMNARLEDFLRPL
+533 GWTNARLEDFLRSL

-599 GTDEMDEY
+599 GADEMDTY

-619 GMKKEYEQITDSSE
+619 GMKREYEQLTDSSE

-638 KKLAKAYADDRQH
+638 EKLAKAYAYDRQH
-651 ERAAELYLEYARIFK
+651 DRAAELYLEYAQIFK
-666 EKCENSGDPDQAHEA
+666 VKCENSGEPSHAHEA

-687 ACDALVD
+687 ACDALRA
-694 MLDYLAAEVAAI
+694 MLDYSAAEVAAI
-706 AALKIAEKFAKKYP
+706 AALEIAEEFA
-720 EDPNLQRELCV
+720 ENF
-731 SYERLGDIAEA
+731 
-742 RNNYYAAEGYYAKAL
+742 
-757 EIGKRLAKKY
+757 
-767 PDDPKMQ
+767 PDDQQMQ
-774 RDLSISYNNLGD
+774 RGRSASYDRLGD

-798 GYYTKALEISEKLAE
+798 VYHAKALEI
-813 KYPEDP
+813 
-819 QMQRDLS
+819 
-826 VSYNKLGGIAE
+826 G
-837 TRNDYKAV
+837 
-845 EGYYAKDL
+845 
-853 EISERLAEKYP
+853 ERLAEKYP
-864 EDPQM
+864 EDPKM
-869 QRDLSFSYN
+869 QRNLSTSY
-878 NLGDIAKARNDYK
+878 
-891 AAKRYYAKALA
+891 
-902 IREKLAEKYPEDPQM
+902 E
-917 QRDLSFSY
+917 
-925 NKLGGIAETRN
+925 KLGGIAEALN
-936 DYKAAEGYYSKALE
+936 DYKAAEGYYAKALE
-950 IGERFAEKYP
+950 IRERLAEKYP
-960 DDPGMQRDL
+960 DDPKMQRELSVSYEKLGGIAEALNDYKAAEGYYAKALEVGEKLAEKYPDDPQMQRDL

-980 KARNDY
+980 EARNDY
-986 NAAEGYY
+986 TAAEGYY
-993 SKALEIGEK
+993 AKALEISEK

-1010 SQMQRDL
+1010 PQMQRDL
-1017 SVSYGRLGGIA
+1017 SVSYSKLGDVAKARNDYKAAEGYYAKDLEISEKLAEKYPDDPNLQRDLSISYNNLGGIA
-1028 EALNDYKAAEGY
+1028 ETRNDYKAAEGY

-1062 RDLSFSYNNLGN
+1062 RDLSVSYNNLGN
-1074 IAERRNDYKAAEGYY
+1074 IAE
-1089 AKALEI
+1089 
-1095 SEKLAEKYPEDPQM
+1095 
-1109 QRDLSISYNN
+1109 
-1119 LGDIAKARNDY
+1119 
-1130 KAAEGYYAKAL
+1130 
-1141 AIREKLAEKYPED
+1141 
-1154 PQMQRDLSVSYNKL
+1154 
-1168 GGIAETRNDYKA
+1168 T
-1180 AEGYY
+1180 
-1185 AKVLEIGKRLA
+1185 
-1196 KKYPED
+1196 
-1202 PNLQRDLSVSYN
+1202 
-1214 KLGGIAET
+1214 
-1222 RNDYKAA
+1222 
-1229 EGYYAKV
+1229 
-1236 LEIGKR
+1236 
-1242 LAKKYPE
+1242 
-1249 DPNLQRDLS
+1249 
-1258 VSYGTLGGI
+1258 
-1267 AETRNDYTVAEGYY
+1267 
-1281 AKALEIGERLAKK
+1281 
-1294 YPEDP
+1294 
-1299 NLQRDLS
+1299 
-1306 VSYNKL
+1306 
-1312 GGIAETRNDYNS
+1312 
-1324 AEGYYAKALEI
+1324 
-1335 GEKLAEKYPDDPQMQ
+1335 
-1350 RDLSV
+1350 
-1355 LYNNLGGIAEAR
+1355 R

-1401 AVSLFKCGTCSA
+1401 AVSLFRCGTCSA

-1423 MLRSAAAIW
+1423 MLRDAAAIW
-1432 EELYKQTGYELYAE
+1432 EELYEQTGYELYAE
-1446 RREIAQN
+1446 RRKLAQN

-1463 KNMEQKKP
+1463 KNMKRKKP
-1471 GFFAQLREEIRA
+1471 GFFARLREKIRA
-1483 YREMRMLIR
+1483 YREMRKLVRMLK
-1492 MFEIMEKTDRKL
+1492 IMEKTDRKL
-1504 TKVIEEADELI
+1504 TKAIEEADELI

>member
-82 TYSIPRNKDWRELIT
+82 TYSIPRNKNWRELIT

-1202 PNLQRDLSVSYN
+1202 PNLQRDLSVSY
-1214 KLGGIAET
+1214 
-1222 RNDYKAA
+1222 
-1229 EGYYAKV
+1229 
-1236 LEIGKR
+1236 
-1242 LAKKYPE
+1242 
-1249 DPNLQRDLS
+1249 
-1258 VSYGTLGGI
+1258 GTLGGI

-1401 AVSLFKCGTCSA
+1401 AVSLFNCGTCSA

-1471 GFFAQLREEIRA
+1471 GFFAQLREKIRA

>member
-43 VFFSYAHDDESFENG
+43 VFFSYAHDDENFENG

-97 SGIVES
+97 GGIVES

-230 RGWLEDRIN
+230 RGWLEDQIN

-408 LDDYA
+408 LDEYA
-413 EMNDADIRQYYEENL
+413 ETNDADIRQYYEENL
-428 EDLLKDRPGCDV
+428 EDLLKDRPGCDI
-440 FMNRLVEAS
+440 FMNRLVKAS

-477 FPKGLNDLL
+477 FPKGLNALL
-486 LKTFLRKF
+486 LETFLRKF

-533 GWMNARLEDFLRPL
+533 GWTNARLEDFLRSL

-560 FHKSFTDWLNDSKA
+560 FHKSFTDWLNDSEA

-599 GTDEMDEY
+599 GADEMDTY

-619 GMKKEYEQITDSSE
+619 GMKKEYEQLTDSSE

-638 KKLAKAYADDRQH
+638 EKLAKAYADDRQH

-666 EKCENSGDPDQAHEA
+666 EKCENSGDPDQAYEA

-694 MLDYLAAEVAAI
+694 MLDYTAAEVAAN
-706 AALKIAEKFAKKYP
+706 AALEIAEEFAENFP
-720 EDPNLQRELCV
+720 DDPQMQRDLSV
-731 SYERLGDIAEA
+731 SYERLGGIAEA
-742 RNNYYAAEGYYAKAL
+742 LNDYRAAEGYYSKAL
-757 EIGKRLAKKY
+757 EIDEKLAEKY
-767 PDDPKMQ
+767 PDDPNLQ
-774 RDLSISYNNLGD
+774 RDLSVSYNKLGD

-798 GYYTKALEISEKLAE
+798 GYYAKAHEISEKLAEKYPEDLELQRDLSVSHNKLGGIAEARNDYKAAEGYYVKALEISEKLAE
-813 KYPEDP
+813 KYPDDS

-826 VSYNKLGGIAE
+826 VSYN
-837 TRNDYKAV
+837 
-845 EGYYAKDL
+845 
-853 EISERLAEKYP
+853 
-864 EDPQM
+864 
-869 QRDLSFSYN
+869 
-878 NLGDIAKARNDYK
+878 NLGDIAKV
-891 AAKRYYAKALA
+891 L
-902 IREKLAEKYPEDPQM
+902 
-917 QRDLSFSY
+917 
-925 NKLGGIAETRN
+925 N
-936 DYKAAEGYYSKALE
+936 DYKAAEGYYAKALVVR
-950 IGERFAEKYP
+950 ERLAEKYP

-993 SKALEIGEK
+993 AKALEIGEK
-1002 LAEKYPDD
+1002 LAEKFPEDP
-1010 SQMQRDL
+1010 QLQRDL
-1017 SVSYGRLGGIA
+1017 SSLYNDLGDIA
-1028 EALNDYKAAEGY
+1028 KALNDYTAAEGY
-1040 YAKALAIR
+1040 YAKALEIR

-1062 RDLSFSYNNLGN
+1062 RDLSSLYNDLGD
-1074 IAERRNDYKAAEGYY
+1074 IAKALNDYKAAEGYY

-1095 SEKLAEKYPEDPQM
+1095 SEKLAEKYPD
-1109 QRDLSISYNN
+1109 
-1119 LGDIAKARNDY
+1119 
-1130 KAAEGYYAKAL
+1130 
-1141 AIREKLAEKYPED
+1141 D
-1154 PQMQRDLSVSYNKL
+1154 PQMQRDLSVSYERL
-1168 GGIAETRNDYKA
+1168 GDIAKARNDYN
-1180 AEGYY
+1180 
-1185 AKVLEIGKRLA
+1185 VA
-1196 KKYPED
+1196 KK
-1202 PNLQRDLSVSYN
+1202 
-1214 KLGGIAET
+1214 
-1222 RNDYKAA
+1222 
-1229 EGYYAKV
+1229 
-1236 LEIGKR
+1236 
-1242 LAKKYPE
+1242 
-1249 DPNLQRDLS
+1249 
-1258 VSYGTLGGI
+1258 
-1267 AETRNDYTVAEGYY
+1267 YY
-1281 AKALEIGERLAKK
+1281 AKALEIR
-1294 YPEDP
+1294 
-1299 NLQRDLS
+1299 
-1306 VSYNKL
+1306 
-1312 GGIAETRNDYNS
+1312 
-1324 AEGYYAKALEI
+1324 
-1335 GEKLAEKYPDDPQMQ
+1335 EKLAEKYPDDPGMQ
-1350 RDLSV
+1350 RDLSIS
-1355 LYNNLGGIAEAR
+1355 YNKLGDIAEAL

-1380 LEIRERLAKM
+1380 LEIREKLAKM

-1423 MLRSAAAIW
+1423 MLRDAAAIW
-1432 EELYKQTGYELYAE
+1432 EELYEQTGYELYAE
-1446 RREIAQN
+1446 RRKLAQN

-1463 KNMEQKKP
+1463 KNMKRKKP
-1471 GFFAQLREEIRA
+1471 GFFARLREKIRA
-1483 YREMRMLIR
+1483 YREMRKLVRMLK
-1492 MFEIMEKTDRKL
+1492 IMEKTDRKL
-1504 TKVIEEADELI
+1504 TKAIEEADELI